1 MKKKT
6 NKTKKGTNL
15 PKFAWGGKAFS
26 YETPQETEARLAKQA
41 ILNLVDYENDP
52 TSKMLEGI
60 GGALAGTGLNMIAG
74 GIGKAGG
81 FSSLL
86 GKNGNTSKIG
96 GILDGVLGTGK
107 DNNGSGLIGNLGG
120 LLGLGT
126 NGIGGAIGYGI
137 GAGVNKI
144 GNLLETTNSEKQTNR
159 TNEELSSTLKALQSG
174 GTKKTKDLMMDDK
187 LKYLYNP
194 NWNFNLQSNNSNTI
208 LDNNNSN
215 SGIGLKTKDLMA
227 NDRYKKYYIPGLTF
241 DVGGE
246 VPIEAE
252 HGEIVQEP
260 TGEMYELDG
269 ATHEQGGIPLEV
281 PGGTEIF
288 SDRLIGADG
297 NTMAQRKKNR
307 ENRLAKIQKE
317 LNKFPDDASLKKTL
331 RRVQKQN
338 AFEEQL
344 DMQLMQQAQQAKML
358 AQQEAQ
364 LAQQQQA
371 QAGQIGQEGSPEE
384 MGLMQGLEQGF
395 DPSMMQGGG
404 EMPVEG
410 EVPQDV
416 PGEGVEEE
424 IPQEEFAVG
433 GRVSRGP
440 VLPTY
445 ALKNLND
452 IINSG
457 KNVNTALNG
466 GLPNN
471 GNPDEYLNESD
482 PDSVV
487 YTEDDHNKGYKEIK
501 EVVINVP
508 KKGKQPTSIYI
519 PKMGLSFPANNNGGN
534 VSQDYNQKFLD
545 SNISGD
551 TIPSVNLGNSESGNS
566 TNSRTNNNL
575 KFNFEHPFKGMTLG
589 DAIGMYAN
597 HKAPQELMRNTIDQ
611 YRYTPEEI
619 NHFKNYG
626 REALKTLRGQA
637 GLIDTQHDLAS
648 QNLQLS
654 RNAMNNLNNNSAR
667 GINTLRALNM
677 ASNAQTDAQQ
687 RELDMARAS
696 QMLSLGSQI
705 AQQQNAIDQ
714 MVMKGDEERANR
726 NLQNQDN
733 YFTNMAKNISTKYQS
748 LAKNAEALNEIKKR
762 NAQEKLIGRLYR
774 DFEGDKDGNIKAK
787 YYAKK
792 EDPKTEMY
800 ELDRTGKDPKK
811 PEAKTEFDTFK
822 FDREGR
828 IAPEEIKKIEETPVM
843 WKNRV
848 NPKTGK
854 AFESAQ
860 EFAEQVEFYNKNK
873 DILPPYDE
881 YLGQEIS
888 SEYKKYYNP
897 KKKNKFASLD
907 EYERFKSP
915 ESYYKD
921 KIREWRTITDAAK
934 KLGNVNPRHM
944 DTLERIINLDEAGI
958 GKSLDLSNKEDVKLL
973 QKLAGVTA
981 DGVIGKKTLAA
992 LSNLISGK

>member
-6 NKTKKGTNL
+6 KTKNNKKNANL
-15 PKFAWGGKAFS
+15 PKFAWGGTAFS
-26 YETPQETEARLAKQA
+26 YESPQETQARLAKQA

-52 TSKMLEGI
+52 TSKFLDGL
-60 GGALAGTGLNMIAG
+60 GGALAGTGLSMIAG

-81 FSSLL
+81 LSSIL
-86 GKNGNTSKIG
+86 GKNGGTSKVG
-96 GILDGVLGTGK
+96 GILDGILGTGS
-107 DNNGSGLIGNLGG
+107 DSSGGG
-120 LLGLGT
+120 LLGNISGLLGGGG
-126 NGIGGAIGYGI
+126 NGIGGAIGQGI
-137 GAGVNKI
+137 GTGVGLL
-144 GNLLETTNSEKQTNR
+144 GNVLGDGQKKQANSELKQTLN
-159 TNEELSSTLKALQSG
+159 ALQSG
-174 GTKKTKDLMMDDK
+174 GSKKTSDLMQEDRN
-187 LKYLYNP
+187 KYLYNP
-194 NWNFNLQSNNSNTI
+194 NWNFDSANSILNSTSASNP
-208 LDNNNSN
+208 
-215 SGIGLKTKDLMA
+215 GVGLKTKDLMA
-227 NDRYKKYYIPGLTF
+227 NDRYKKFYIPNLTF

-269 ATHEQGGIPLEV
+269 ATHEEGGIPLEV

-364 LAQQQQA
+364 LAQQQQQA
-371 QAGQIGQEGSPEE
+371 QAQGGEMGQEGSPEE

-416 PGEGVEEE
+416 SQEGMYEEV
-424 IPQEEFAVG
+424 PQEEFAVG
-433 GRVSRGP
+433 GRVSRPGNIP
-440 VLPTY
+440 
-445 ALKNLND
+445 
-452 IINSG
+452 
-457 KNVNTALNG
+457 
-466 GLPNN
+466 GLPAYLLKDLPGMIEQARGNTPLVDT
-471 GNPDEYLNESD
+471 GNPDD
-482 PDSVV
+482 VV
-487 YTEDDHNKGYKEIK
+487 YTAEDEAKGEKTIP
-501 EVVINVP
+501 EVVITKKNKKFTPVYVGKSQLSLTGQNNLMNSINANSLATGP
-508 KKGKQPTSIYI
+508 KENITPVAPLPGNQNTNSNSTNTS
-519 PKMGLSFPANNNGGN
+519 
-534 VSQDYNQKFLD
+534 
-545 SNISGD
+545 
-551 TIPSVNLGNSESGNS
+551 GNSE
-566 TNSRTNNNL
+566 
-575 KFNFEHPFKGMTLG
+575 FNFEHPFKGMTLG

-597 HKAPQELMRNTIDQ
+597 HKAPQELMKNTIDQ

-626 REALKTLRGQA
+626 KEALKTLRGQA

-762 NAQEKLIGRLYR
+762 NAQEKLIGRLYN
-774 DFEGDKDGNIKAK
+774 DFKGNMNGDIQAK
-787 YYAKK
+787 YHKKK
-792 EDPKTEMY
+792 EDPKTKMY

-843 WKNRV
+843 WKKRI

-860 EFAEQVEFYNKNK
+860 EFAEQVEFFNKNK
-873 DILPPYDE
+873 DILPSFNE
-881 YLGQEIS
+881 YLGQEVS

-897 KKKNKFASLD
+897 KTKNKFASLD

-934 KLGNVNPRHM
+934 KLGNVDPQHM

>member
-6 NKTKKGTNL
+6 KTKNNKKNANL
-15 PKFAWGGKAFS
+15 PKFAWGGTAFS
-26 YETPQETEARLAKQA
+26 YESPQETQARLAKQA

-52 TSKMLEGI
+52 TSKFLDGL
-60 GGALAGTGLNMIAG
+60 GGALAGTGLSMIAG

-81 FSSLL
+81 LSSIL
-86 GKNGNTSKIG
+86 GKNGGTSKVG
-96 GILDGVLGTGK
+96 GILDGILGTGS
-107 DNNGSGLIGNLGG
+107 DSSGGG
-120 LLGLGT
+120 LLGNISGLLGGGG
-126 NGIGGAIGYGI
+126 NGIGGAIGQGI
-137 GAGVNKI
+137 GTGVGLL
-144 GNLLETTNSEKQTNR
+144 GNVLGDGQKKQANSELKQTLN
-159 TNEELSSTLKALQSG
+159 ALQSG
-174 GTKKTKDLMMDDK
+174 GSKKTSDLMQEDRN
-187 LKYLYNP
+187 KYLYNP
-194 NWNFNLQSNNSNTI
+194 NWNFDSANSILNSTSASNP
-208 LDNNNSN
+208 
-215 SGIGLKTKDLMA
+215 GVGLKTKDLMA
-227 NDRYKKYYIPGLTF
+227 NDRYKKFYIPNLTF

-269 ATHEQGGIPLEV
+269 ATHEEGGIPLEV

-364 LAQQQQA
+364 LAQQQQQA
-371 QAGQIGQEGSPEE
+371 QAQGGEMGQEGSPEE

-416 PGEGVEEE
+416 SQEGMYEEV
-424 IPQEEFAVG
+424 PQEEFAVG
-433 GRVSRGP
+433 GRVSRPGNIP
-440 VLPTY
+440 
-445 ALKNLND
+445 
-452 IINSG
+452 
-457 KNVNTALNG
+457 
-466 GLPNN
+466 GLPAYLLKDLPGMIEQARGNTPLVDT
-471 GNPDEYLNESD
+471 GNPDD
-482 PDSVV
+482 VV
-487 YTEDDHNKGYKEIK
+487 YTAEDEAKGEKTIP
-501 EVVINVP
+501 EVVITKKNKKFTPVYVGKSQLSLTGQNNLMNSINANSLATGP
-508 KKGKQPTSIYI
+508 KENITPVAPLPGNQNTNSNSTNTS
-519 PKMGLSFPANNNGGN
+519 
-534 VSQDYNQKFLD
+534 
-545 SNISGD
+545 
-551 TIPSVNLGNSESGNS
+551 GNSE
-566 TNSRTNNNL
+566 
-575 KFNFEHPFKGMTLG
+575 FNFEHPFKGMTLG

-597 HKAPQELMRNTIDQ
+597 HKAPQELMKNTIDQ

-762 NAQEKLIGRLYR
+762 NAQEKLIGRLYN
-774 DFEGDKDGNIKAK
+774 DFKGNMNGDIQAK
-787 YYAKK
+787 YHKKK
-792 EDPKTEMY
+792 EDPKTKMY

-843 WKNRV
+843 WKKRI

-860 EFAEQVEFYNKNK
+860 EFAEQVEFFNKNK
-873 DILPPYDE
+873 DILPSFNE
-881 YLGQEIS
+881 YLGQEVS

-897 KKKNKFASLD
+897 KTKNKFASLD

-934 KLGNVNPRHM
+934 KLGNVDPQHM

>member
-6 NKTKKGTNL
+6 KTKNNKKNANL
-15 PKFAWGGKAFS
+15 PKFAWGGTAFS
-26 YETPQETEARLAKQA
+26 YESPQETQARLAKQA

-52 TSKMLEGI
+52 TSKFLDGL
-60 GGALAGTGLNMIAG
+60 GGALAGTGLSMIAG

-81 FSSLL
+81 LSSIL
-86 GKNGNTSKIG
+86 GKNGGTSKVG
-96 GILDGVLGTGK
+96 GILDGILGTGS
-107 DNNGSGLIGNLGG
+107 DSSGGG
-120 LLGLGT
+120 LLGNISGLLGGGG
-126 NGIGGAIGYGI
+126 NGIGGAIGQGI
-137 GAGVNKI
+137 GTGVGLL
-144 GNLLETTNSEKQTNR
+144 GNVLGDGQKKQANSELKQTFN
-159 TNEELSSTLKALQSG
+159 ALQSG
-174 GTKKTKDLMMDDK
+174 GSKKTSDLMQEDRN
-187 LKYLYNP
+187 KYLYNP
-194 NWNFNLQSNNSNTI
+194 DWKFDEANIILNATSNSNP
-208 LDNNNSN
+208 
-215 SGIGLKTKDLMA
+215 GIGLKTKDLMA
-227 NDRYKKYYIPGLTF
+227 NDRYKKFYIPNLTF

-269 ATHEQGGIPLEV
+269 ATHEEGGIPLEV

-364 LAQQQQA
+364 LAQQQQT
-371 QAGQIGQEGSPEE
+371 QAGQMGQEGSPEE
-384 MGLMQGLEQGF
+384 MGLIQGLEQGF
-395 DPSMMQGGG
+395 DPSMMQSGG
-404 EMPVEG
+404 EMPVEE

-416 PGEGVEEE
+416 PGEGMEEE
-424 IPQEEFAVG
+424 VPQEEFAVG
-433 GRVSRGP
+433 GRVNRPGGIP
-440 VLPTY
+440 
-445 ALKNLND
+445 
-452 IINSG
+452 
-457 KNVNTALNG
+457 
-466 GLPNN
+466 GLPAYLLKDLPGIIEQARANN
-471 GNPDEYLNESD
+471 PIVDSGNPDD
-482 PDSVV
+482 VV
-487 YTEDDHNKGYKEIK
+487 YTAEDEARGEKTIP
-501 EVVINVP
+501 EVVITKKNKKFTPVYVGKPQLSLTGQNNLMNSINTNSLATGP
-508 KKGKQPTSIYI
+508 KENITPVAPLPG
-519 PKMGLSFPANNNGGN
+519 
-534 VSQDYNQKFLD
+534 SQN
-545 SNISGD
+545 
-551 TIPSVNLGNSESGNS
+551 TNSNS
-566 TNSRTNNNL
+566 TNKTEESE
-575 KFNFEHPFKGMTLG
+575 FNFEHPFKGMTLG

-597 HKAPQELMRNTIDQ
+597 YKAPQELMKNTIDQ

-637 GLIDTQHDLAS
+637 GLIDTQHDSAS

-705 AQQQNAIDQ
+705 AQQQNAIDK

-762 NAQEKLIGRLYR
+762 NAQEKLIGRLYN
-774 DFEGDKDGNIKAK
+774 DFKGNMNGDIQAK
-787 YYAKK
+787 YHKKK

-828 IAPEEIKKIEETPVM
+828 IAPEDVKKIEETPVM
-843 WKNRV
+843 WKNRI

-860 EFAEQVEFYNKNK
+860 EFAEQVEFFNKNK
-873 DILPPYDE
+873 DILPSFNE
-881 YLGQEIS
+881 YLGQEVS

-897 KKKNKFASLD
+897 KTKNKFSSLD

-934 KLGNVNPRHM
+934 KLDNVDPQHM

-992 LSNLISGK
+992 LSQLLNGK

>member
-6 NKTKKGTNL
+6 KTKNNKKNANL
-15 PKFAWGGKAFS
+15 PKFAWGGTAFS
-26 YETPQETEARLAKQA
+26 YESPQETQARLAKQA

-52 TSKMLEGI
+52 TSKFLDGL
-60 GGALAGTGLNMIAG
+60 GGALAGTGLSMIAG

-81 FSSLL
+81 LSSIL
-86 GKNGNTSKIG
+86 GKNGGTSKVG
-96 GILDGVLGTGK
+96 GILDGILGTGS
-107 DNNGSGLIGNLGG
+107 DSSGGG
-120 LLGLGT
+120 LLGNISGLLGGGG
-126 NGIGGAIGYGI
+126 NGIGGAIGQGI
-137 GAGVNKI
+137 GTGVGLL
-144 GNLLETTNSEKQTNR
+144 GNVLGDGQKKQSNSELKQTLN
-159 TNEELSSTLKALQSG
+159 ALQSG
-174 GTKKTKDLMMDDK
+174 GSKKTSDLMQEDRN
-187 LKYLYNP
+187 KYLYNP
-194 NWNFNLQSNNSNTI
+194 NWNFDSANSI
-208 LDNNNSN
+208 LNSN
-215 SGIGLKTKDLMA
+215 SASNPGIGLKTKDLMA
-227 NDRYKKYYIPGLTF
+227 NDRYKKFYIPNLTF

-269 ATHEQGGIPLEV
+269 ATHEEGGIPLEV

-371 QAGQIGQEGSPEE
+371 QAQGGQIGAEGSPEE

-395 DPSMMQGGG
+395 DPSMMQSGG

-416 PGEGVEEE
+416 PGEGMEEE
-424 IPQEEFAVG
+424 MPQEEFAVG
-433 GRVSRGP
+433 GRVNRP
-440 VLPTY
+440 VGIP
-445 ALKNLND
+445 
-452 IINSG
+452 
-457 KNVNTALNG
+457 
-466 GLPNN
+466 GLPAYLLKDLPGMIEQAKGNTPLVDT
-471 GNPDEYLNESD
+471 GNPDD
-482 PDSVV
+482 VV
-487 YTEDDHNKGYKEIK
+487 YTAEDEARGEKVIP
-501 EVVINVP
+501 EVVIT
-508 KKGKQPTSIYI
+508 KKNKKFTPVYVGKPQ
-519 PKMGLSFPANNNGGN
+519 LSFTGQNNLMNSINANSLATGPKENITPVAPLPG
-534 VSQDYNQKFLD
+534 SQN
-545 SNISGD
+545 
-551 TIPSVNLGNSESGNS
+551 TNSNS
-566 TNSRTNNNL
+566 TNTSGSSE
-575 KFNFEHPFKGMTLG
+575 FNFEHPFKGMTLG

-597 HKAPQELMRNTIDQ
+597 HKAPQELMKNTIDQ

-762 NAQEKLIGRLYR
+762 NAQERLIGRLYR
-774 DFEGDKDGNIKAK
+774 DYEADMNGNIKGK
-787 YYAKK
+787 YYKKK

-811 PEAKTEFDTFK
+811 PEARTEFDTFK

-843 WKNRV
+843 WKHRI

-860 EFAEQVEFYNKNK
+860 EFAEQLEFYNKNK
-873 DILPPYDE
+873 DILPSYDE
-881 YLGQEIS
+881 YLGQEVS
-888 SEYKKYYNP
+888 TEYKKYYNP
-897 KKKNKFASLD
+897 KTKAKFASMD

-921 KIREWRTITDAAK
+921 KIREWRTISDATQ
-934 KLGNVNPRHM
+934 KLGNVDAKVM
-944 DTLERIINLDEAGI
+944 DKLEEAINLDEAGI
-958 GKSLDLSNKEDVKLL
+958 GKSLDLSNKEDIKLL

-992 LSNLISGK
+992 LSQLLNSK

>member
-6 NKTKKGTNL
+6 KTKNNKKNANL
-15 PKFAWGGKAFS
+15 PKFAWGGTAFS
-26 YETPQETEARLAKQA
+26 YESPQETQARLAKQA

-52 TSKMLEGI
+52 TSKFLDGL
-60 GGALAGTGLNMIAG
+60 GGALAGTGLSMIAG

-81 FSSLL
+81 LSSIL
-86 GKNGNTSKIG
+86 GKNGGTSKVG
-96 GILDGVLGTGK
+96 GILDGILGTGS
-107 DNNGSGLIGNLGG
+107 DSSGGG
-120 LLGLGT
+120 LLGNISGLLGGGG
-126 NGIGGAIGYGI
+126 NGIGGAIGQGI
-137 GAGVNKI
+137 GTGVGLL
-144 GNLLETTNSEKQTNR
+144 GNVLGDGQKKQANSELKQTLN
-159 TNEELSSTLKALQSG
+159 ALQSG
-174 GTKKTKDLMMDDK
+174 GSKKTSDLMQEDRN
-187 LKYLYNP
+187 KYLYNP
-194 NWNFNLQSNNSNTI
+194 NWNFDSANSILNSTSASNP
-208 LDNNNSN
+208 
-215 SGIGLKTKDLMA
+215 GIGLKTKDLMA
-227 NDRYKKYYIPGLTF
+227 NDRYKKFYIPNLTF

-269 ATHEQGGIPLEV
+269 ATHEEGGIPLEV

-371 QAGQIGQEGSPEE
+371 QAQGGEMGQEGSPEE

-416 PGEGVEEE
+416 SQEGMYEEV
-424 IPQEEFAVG
+424 PQEEFAVG
-433 GRVSRGP
+433 GRVSRPGNIP
-440 VLPTY
+440 
-445 ALKNLND
+445 
-452 IINSG
+452 
-457 KNVNTALNG
+457 
-466 GLPNN
+466 GLPAYLLKDLPGMIEQARGNTPLVDT
-471 GNPDEYLNESD
+471 GNPDD
-482 PDSVV
+482 VV
-487 YTEDDHNKGYKEIK
+487 YTAEDEAKGEKTIP
-501 EVVINVP
+501 EVVITKKNKKFTPVYVGKSQLSLTGQNNLMNSINANSLATGP
-508 KKGKQPTSIYI
+508 KENITPVAPLPGNQNTNSNSTNTS
-519 PKMGLSFPANNNGGN
+519 
-534 VSQDYNQKFLD
+534 
-545 SNISGD
+545 
-551 TIPSVNLGNSESGNS
+551 GNSE
-566 TNSRTNNNL
+566 
-575 KFNFEHPFKGMTLG
+575 FNFEHPFKGITLG

-597 HKAPQELMRNTIDQ
+597 HRAPQELMKNTIDQ

-714 MVMKGDEERANR
+714 IVMKGDEERANR

-733 YFTNMAKNISTKYQS
+733 YFSNMAKNISTKYQS

-762 NAQEKLIGRLYR
+762 SAQEKLIGRLYR
-774 DFEGDKDGNIKAK
+774 DFAADKNGNIKGK

-843 WKNRV
+843 WKHRI

-860 EFAEQVEFYNKNK
+860 EFAEQLEFFNKNK
-873 DILPPYDE
+873 DILPSYDE
-881 YLGQEIS
+881 YLGQEVS
-888 SEYKKYYNP
+888 TEYKKYYNP
-897 KKKNKFASLD
+897 KTGNKFASMD

-934 KLGNVNPRHM
+934 KLGNVDPKQM

-958 GKSLDLSNKEDVKLL
+958 GKSLDLSNKDDVKLL

>member
-6 NKTKKGTNL
+6 KTKNNKKNANL
-15 PKFAWGGKAFS
+15 PKFAWGGTAFS
-26 YETPQETEARLAKQA
+26 YESPQETQARLAKQA
-41 ILNLVDYENDP
+41 ILNLEDYENDP
-52 TSKMLEGI
+52 TSKFLDGL
-60 GGALAGTGLNMIAG
+60 GGALAGTGLGMIGG
-74 GIGKAGG
+74 GISKAGG
-81 FSSLL
+81 LSSVL
-86 GKNGNTSKIG
+86 GKNGGTSKVG
-96 GILDGVLGTGK
+96 GVLDGILGTGS
-107 DNNGSGLIGNLGG
+107 DSSGGG
-120 LLGLGT
+120 LLGSVSGLLGGGG
-126 NGIGGAIGYGI
+126 NGIGGAIGQGI
-137 GAGVNKI
+137 GAGVGLL
-144 GNLLETTNSEKQTNR
+144 GNVLGDGQKKQANSELKQTLN
-159 TNEELSSTLKALQSG
+159 ALQSG
-174 GTKKTKDLMMDDK
+174 GSKKTSDLMQEDRN
-187 LKYLYNP
+187 KYLYNP
-194 NWNFNLQSNNSNTI
+194 NWNFDPANSILNSTSASNP
-208 LDNNNSN
+208 
-215 SGIGLKTKDLMA
+215 GIGLKTKDLMA
-227 NDRYKKYYIPGLTF
+227 NDRYKKFNIPNLTF
-241 DVGGE
+241 EVGGE

-371 QAGQIGQEGSPEE
+371 QAQGGEMGAEGSPEE

-416 PGEGVEEE
+416 PQEGMEEE
-424 IPQEEFAVG
+424 IPQEEFSVG
-433 GRVSRGP
+433 GRVSRHGGIP
-440 VLPTY
+440 GPTY
-445 ALKNLND
+445 LLKNLPGMIEQARGNPPIVD
-452 IINSG
+452 
-457 KNVNTALNG
+457 T
-466 GLPNN
+466 
-471 GNPDEYLNESD
+471 GNPDDVTHN
-482 PDSVV
+482 
-487 YTEDDHNKGYKEIK
+487 EDDPSIRQNKDIE
-501 EVVINVP
+501 EVVITKKKKPGIDPVYVGKPQLSLTGLNNVLGSIKADALAKVTPVAPLP
-508 KKGKQPTSIYI
+508 K
-519 PKMGLSFPANNNGGN
+519 
-534 VSQDYNQKFLD
+534 
-545 SNISGD
+545 
-551 TIPSVNLGNSESGNS
+551 NLNTNSNS
-566 TNSRTNNNL
+566 TNTSGKS

-597 HKAPQELMRNTIDQ
+597 NKAPQELMKNTIDQ
-611 YRYTPEEI
+611 YKYTPEEI
-619 NHFKNYG
+619 NHFKNFG
-626 REALKTLRGQA
+626 REALKTLKGQT

-696 QMLSLGSQI
+696 QMLSLGSQV

-748 LAKNAEALNEIKKR
+748 LAKNAEALNEIKIR

-774 DFEGDKDGNIKAK
+774 DFEANMNGDIKGK
-787 YYAKK
+787 YYEKK

-843 WKNRV
+843 WKHRI

-860 EFAEQVEFYNKNK
+860 EFAEQLEFYNKNK
-873 DILPPYDE
+873 DILPSYDE
-881 YLGQEIS
+881 YLGQEVS
-888 SEYKKYYNP
+888 TEYKKYYNP
-897 KKKNKFASLD
+897 KTKAKFASID

-934 KLGNVNPRHM
+934 KLGNVDAKAM
-944 DTLERIINLDEAGI
+944 DRLERVINLDEAGI
-958 GKSLDLSNKEDVKLL
+958 GKSLDLSNTEDIKLL
-973 QKLAGVTA
+973 QKLVGAKD
-981 DGVIGKKTLAA
+981 DGVIGEETLAA
-992 LSNLISGK
+992 LDKLISGK

>member
-1 MKKKT
+1 MNKKT
-6 NKTKKGTNL
+6 KTKNNKKNANL
-15 PKFAWGGKAFS
+15 PKFAWGGTAFS
-26 YETPQETEARLAKQA
+26 YESPQETQARLAKQA

-52 TSKMLEGI
+52 TSKFLDGL
-60 GGALAGTGLNMIAG
+60 GGALAGTGLSMIGA

-81 FSSLL
+81 LSSIL
-86 GKNGNTSKIG
+86 GKNGGTSKVG
-96 GILDGVLGTGK
+96 GILDGILGTGS
-107 DNNGSGLIGNLGG
+107 DSSGGG
-120 LLGLGT
+120 LLGNISGLLGGGG
-126 NGIGGAIGYGI
+126 NGIGGAIGQGI
-137 GAGVNKI
+137 GTGVGLL
-144 GNLLETTNSEKQTNR
+144 GNVLGDGQKKQANSELKQTLN
-159 TNEELSSTLKALQSG
+159 ALQSG
-174 GTKKTKDLMMDDK
+174 GSKKTSDLMQEDRN
-187 LKYLYNP
+187 KYLYNP
-194 NWNFNLQSNNSNTI
+194 NWNFDSANSILNSTSASNP
-208 LDNNNSN
+208 
-215 SGIGLKTKDLMA
+215 GVGLKTKDLMA
-227 NDRYKKYYIPGLTF
+227 NDRYKKFYIPNLTF

-260 TGEMYELDG
+260 TGEMYELNG
-269 ATHEQGGIPLEV
+269 ATHEEGGIPLEV

-371 QAGQIGQEGSPEE
+371 QAQGGQMGAEDSPEE
-384 MGLMQGLEQGF
+384 IGLMQELEQGF
-395 DPSMMQGGG
+395 DPSMMQSGG

-416 PGEGVEEE
+416 PQEGLEEE

-433 GRVSRGP
+433 GRVNRPGNIP
-440 VLPTY
+440 
-445 ALKNLND
+445 
-452 IINSG
+452 
-457 KNVNTALNG
+457 
-466 GLPNN
+466 GLPAYLLKDLPGMIEQARGNTPIVDT
-471 GNPDEYLNESD
+471 GNPDDVIYN
-482 PDSVV
+482 
-487 YTEDDHNKGYKEIK
+487 EDDHNRGEKNIQEVIITKKKKPGFDPVYVGKPQLSLTGQNNLMNSINTNSLATGHKENITP
-501 EVVINVP
+501 VAPLPGSQNTNS
-508 KKGKQPTSIYI
+508 TST
-519 PKMGLSFPANNNGGN
+519 N
-534 VSQDYNQKFLD
+534 
-545 SNISGD
+545 
-551 TIPSVNLGNSESGNS
+551 TSGNS
-566 TNSRTNNNL
+566 

-597 HKAPQELMRNTIDQ
+597 HKAPQELMKNTIDQ

-733 YFTNMAKNISTKYQS
+733 YFTNMTKNISTKYQS

-787 YYAKK
+787 YYDKK
-792 EDPKTEMY
+792 EDPKTKMY

-811 PEAKTEFDTFK
+811 PETKTEFDTFK

-828 IAPEEIKKIEETPVM
+828 IAPEEIKKIEEKPVM
-843 WKNRV
+843 WKHRI

-860 EFAEQVEFYNKNK
+860 EFAEQLEFYNKNK
-873 DILPPYDE
+873 DILPSYDE
-881 YLGQEIS
+881 YLGQEVS
-888 SEYKKYYNP
+888 TEYKKYYNP
-897 KKKNKFASLD
+897 KTGKKFASMD
-907 EYERFKSP
+907 EYERFRSP

-934 KLGNVNPRHM
+934 KLGNVDPQHM

-958 GKSLDLSNKEDVKLL
+958 GRSLDLSKKDDVKLL
-973 QKLAGVTA
+973 QKLAGVTT

-992 LSNLISGK
+992 LSQLLNGK

>member
-6 NKTKKGTNL
+6 KTKNNKKNANL
-15 PKFAWGGKAFS
+15 PKFAWGGTAFS
-26 YETPQETEARLAKQA
+26 YESPQETQARLAKQA

-52 TSKMLEGI
+52 TSKFLDGL
-60 GGALAGTGLNMIAG
+60 GGALAGTGLSMIGA

-81 FSSLL
+81 LSSIL
-86 GKNGNTSKIG
+86 GKNGGTSKVG
-96 GILDGVLGTGK
+96 GILDGILGTGS
-107 DNNGSGLIGNLGG
+107 DSSGGG
-120 LLGLGT
+120 LLGSVSGLLGGGG
-126 NGIGGAIGYGI
+126 NGIGGAIGQGI
-137 GAGVNKI
+137 GAGVGLL
-144 GNLLETTNSEKQTNR
+144 GNVLGDGQKKQANSELKQTLN
-159 TNEELSSTLKALQSG
+159 ALQSG
-174 GTKKTKDLMMDDK
+174 SSKKTSDLMQEDRN
-187 LKYLYNP
+187 KYLYNP
-194 NWNFNLQSNNSNTI
+194 NWNFDSANSILNSTSASNP
-208 LDNNNSN
+208 
-215 SGIGLKTKDLMA
+215 GVGLKTKDLMA
-227 NDRYKKYYIPGLTF
+227 NDRYKKFYIPNLTF

-269 ATHEQGGIPLEV
+269 ATHEEGGIPLEV

-371 QAGQIGQEGSPEE
+371 QAQGGQMGAEGSPEK

-395 DPSMMQGGG
+395 DPSMVQGGG

-416 PGEGVEEE
+416 TGEGMEEE

-433 GRVSRGP
+433 GRVSRPGGIP
-440 VLPTY
+440 
-445 ALKNLND
+445 
-452 IINSG
+452 
-457 KNVNTALNG
+457 
-466 GLPNN
+466 GLPAYLLKDLPGMIEQARGNTPIVDT
-471 GNPDEYLNESD
+471 GNPDDVIYN
-482 PDSVV
+482 
-487 YTEDDHNKGYKEIK
+487 EDDHNRGEKNIQ
-501 EVVINVP
+501 EVVITKKKKPGFDPVYVGKPQLSLTGQNNLMNSINANSLATGP
-508 KKGKQPTSIYI
+508 KENIAPVAPLPG
-519 PKMGLSFPANNNGGN
+519 
-534 VSQDYNQKFLD
+534 SQNTN
-545 SNISGD
+545 SNF
-551 TIPSVNLGNSESGNS
+551 TNTSGNS
-566 TNSRTNNNL
+566 

-597 HKAPQELMRNTIDQ
+597 YKAPQELMKNTIDQ

-774 DFEGDKDGNIKAK
+774 DFEGDMHGNIKGK
-787 YYAKK
+787 YYSKK

-811 PEAKTEFDTFK
+811 PETKTEFDTFK

-843 WKNRV
+843 WKHRI

-860 EFAEQVEFYNKNK
+860 EFAEQLEFYNKNK
-873 DILPPYDE
+873 DILPSYDE
-881 YLGQEIS
+881 YLGQEVS
-888 SEYKKYYNP
+888 TEYKKYYNP
-897 KKKNKFASLD
+897 KTKAKFASMD

-921 KIREWRTITDAAK
+921 KIRKWRTITDAAK
-934 KLGNVNPRHM
+934 KLGNVDAKIM
-944 DTLERIINLDEAGI
+944 DKLEEVINFDEAGI

>member
-6 NKTKKGTNL
+6 KTKNNKKNANL
-15 PKFAWGGKAFS
+15 PKFAWGGTAFS
-26 YETPQETEARLAKQA
+26 YESPQETQARLAKQA

-52 TSKMLEGI
+52 TSKFLDGL
-60 GGALAGTGLNMIAG
+60 GGALAGTGLSMIAG

-81 FSSLL
+81 LSSIL
-86 GKNGNTSKIG
+86 GKNGGTSKVG
-96 GILDGVLGTGK
+96 GILDGILGTGS
-107 DNNGSGLIGNLGG
+107 DSSGGG
-120 LLGLGT
+120 LLGNISGLLGGGG
-126 NGIGGAIGYGI
+126 NGIGGAIGQGI
-137 GAGVNKI
+137 GTGVGLL
-144 GNLLETTNSEKQTNR
+144 GNVLGDGQKKQDNSELKQTLN
-159 TNEELSSTLKALQSG
+159 ALQSG
-174 GTKKTKDLMMDDK
+174 GSKKTSDLMQEDRN
-187 LKYLYNP
+187 KYLYNP
-194 NWNFNLQSNNSNTI
+194 NWNFDSANSILNSTSASNP
-208 LDNNNSN
+208 
-215 SGIGLKTKDLMA
+215 GVGLKTKDLMA
-227 NDRYKKYYIPGLTF
+227 NDRYKKFYIPNLTF

-269 ATHEQGGIPLEV
+269 ATHEEGGIPLEV

-371 QAGQIGQEGSPEE
+371 QAQGGQMGAEGSPEE

-404 EMPVEG
+404 EMPIEG

-416 PGEGVEEE
+416 PGEGMEEE
-424 IPQEEFAVG
+424 MPQEEFAVG
-433 GRVSRGP
+433 GRVNRPGNIP
-440 VLPTY
+440 
-445 ALKNLND
+445 
-452 IINSG
+452 
-457 KNVNTALNG
+457 
-466 GLPNN
+466 GLPAYLLKDLPGMIEQARSNTPLVDS
-471 GNPDEYLNESD
+471 GNPDD
-482 PDSVV
+482 VV
-487 YTEDDHNKGYKEIK
+487 YTADDEAKGVKNIQEVEIVKKRKPGTTPVYVGKPQLSLTGQNNLMNSINANSLATGPKENITP
-501 EVVINVP
+501 VAP
-508 KKGKQPTSIYI
+508 
-519 PKMGLSFPANNNGGN
+519 LSG
-534 VSQDYNQKFLD
+534 SQNTN
-545 SNISGD
+545 SNS
-551 TIPSVNLGNSESGNS
+551 TNTSGNS
-566 TNSRTNNNL
+566 

-597 HKAPQELMRNTIDQ
+597 HKAPQELMKNTIDQ

-762 NAQEKLIGRLYR
+762 NAQEKLIGRLYN
-774 DFEGDKDGNIKAK
+774 DFAADKNGNIRGK
-787 YYAKK
+787 YYDKK
-792 EDPKTEMY
+792 EDPKVDRY
-800 ELDRTGKDPKK
+800 ELDMSSKDPDA
-811 PEAKTEFDTFK
+811 PRTKTEFDTFK

-828 IAPEEIKKIEETPVM
+828 IIPEEIKKIEEKPVI
-843 WKNRV
+843 WQNRI

-860 EFAEQVEFYNKNK
+860 EFAEQLEFYNKNK
-873 DILPPYDE
+873 DILPSYDE
-881 YLGQEIS
+881 YLGQEVS
-888 SEYKKYYNP
+888 TEYKKYYNP
-897 KKKNKFASLD
+897 KTKAKFASMD

-921 KIREWRTITDAAK
+921 KIRKWRTISDATK
-934 KLGNVNPRHM
+934 KLGNVDAKVM
-944 DTLERIINLDEAGI
+944 DKLEEAINLDEAGI
-958 GKSLDLSNKEDVKLL
+958 GKSLDLSNKEDIKLL

-992 LSNLISGK
+992 LGKLISGK

>member
-6 NKTKKGTNL
+6 KTKNNKKNANL
-15 PKFAWGGKAFS
+15 PKFAWGGTAFS
-26 YETPQETEARLAKQA
+26 YESPQETQARLAKQA

-52 TSKMLEGI
+52 TSKFLDGL
-60 GGALAGTGLNMIAG
+60 GGALAGTGLSMIGA

-81 FSSLL
+81 LSSIL
-86 GKNGNTSKIG
+86 GKNGGTSKVG
-96 GILDGVLGTGK
+96 GILDGILGTGS
-107 DNNGSGLIGNLGG
+107 DSSGGG
-120 LLGLGT
+120 LLGSVSGLLGGGG
-126 NGIGGAIGYGI
+126 NGIGGAIGQGI
-137 GAGVNKI
+137 GAGVGLL
-144 GNLLETTNSEKQTNR
+144 GNVLGDGQKKQANSELKQTLN
-159 TNEELSSTLKALQSG
+159 ALQSG
-174 GTKKTKDLMMDDK
+174 GSKKTSDLMQEDRN
-187 LKYLYNP
+187 KYLYNP
-194 NWNFNLQSNNSNTI
+194 NWNFDSANSI
-208 LDNNNSN
+208 LNSN
-215 SGIGLKTKDLMA
+215 SASNPGIGLKTKDLMA
-227 NDRYKKYYIPGLTF
+227 NDRYKKFYIPNLTF

-269 ATHEQGGIPLEV
+269 ATHEEGGIPLEV

-371 QAGQIGQEGSPEE
+371 QAQGGEMGAEGSPEE

-404 EMPVEG
+404 KMPVEG

-416 PGEGVEEE
+416 SQEGMYEEV
-424 IPQEEFAVG
+424 PQEEFAVG
-433 GRVSRGP
+433 GRVSRPGNIP
-440 VLPTY
+440 
-445 ALKNLND
+445 
-452 IINSG
+452 
-457 KNVNTALNG
+457 
-466 GLPNN
+466 GLPAYLLKDLPGMIEQAKGNTTLVDT
-471 GNPDEYLNESD
+471 GNPDD
-482 PDSVV
+482 VV
-487 YTEDDHNKGYKEIK
+487 YTAEDEAEGEKTIPK
-501 EVVINVP
+501 VVITKKNKKFTPVYVGKSQLSLTGQNNLMNSINANSLATGP
-508 KKGKQPTSIYI
+508 KENIAPVAPLPGSQNTNSNSTNTS
-519 PKMGLSFPANNNGGN
+519 
-534 VSQDYNQKFLD
+534 
-545 SNISGD
+545 
-551 TIPSVNLGNSESGNS
+551 GNSE
-566 TNSRTNNNL
+566 
-575 KFNFEHPFKGMTLG
+575 FNFEHPFKGMTLG

-597 HKAPQELMRNTIDQ
+597 HKAPQELMKNTIDQ

-714 MVMKGDEERANR
+714 MVMKGDEERTNR

-762 NAQEKLIGRLYR
+762 NAQEKLIGRLYN
-774 DFEGDKDGNIKAK
+774 DFTADQNGNLKAK
-787 YYAKK
+787 NYAKK
-792 EDPKTEMY
+792 EDPKVDRY
-800 ELDRTGKDPKK
+800 EIDMSSKDPDA
-811 PEAKTEFDTFK
+811 PRTKTEFDTFK

-828 IAPEEIKKIEETPVM
+828 ITPEEIKKIEEKPVI
-843 WKNRV
+843 WQNRI

-860 EFAEQVEFYNKNK
+860 EFAEQLEFYNKNK
-873 DILPPYDE
+873 DILPSYDE
-881 YLGQEIS
+881 YLGQEVS
-888 SEYKKYYNP
+888 TEYKKYYNP
-897 KKKNKFASLD
+897 KTKAKFASMD
-907 EYERFKSP
+907 EYERFRSP

-921 KIREWRTITDAAK
+921 KIREWRTISDAAK
-934 KLGNVNPRHM
+934 KLGNVDPKHM

-958 GKSLDLSNKEDVKLL
+958 GRSLDLSKKEDVKLL
-973 QKLAGVTA
+973 QKLAGVA
-981 DGVIGKKTLAA
+981 EDGVIGKKTLAA
-992 LSNLISGK
+992 LSILLNGK

>member
-6 NKTKKGTNL
+6 KTKNNKKNANL
-15 PKFAWGGKAFS
+15 PKFAWGGTAFS
-26 YETPQETEARLAKQA
+26 YESPQETQARLAKQA

-52 TSKMLEGI
+52 TSKFLDGL
-60 GGALAGTGLNMIAG
+60 GGALAGTGLSMIAG

-81 FSSLL
+81 LSSIL
-86 GKNGNTSKIG
+86 GKNGGTSKVG
-96 GILDGVLGTGK
+96 GILDGILGTGS
-107 DNNGSGLIGNLGG
+107 DSSGGG
-120 LLGLGT
+120 LLGNISGLLGGGG
-126 NGIGGAIGYGI
+126 NGIGGAIGQGI
-137 GAGVNKI
+137 GTGVGLL
-144 GNLLETTNSEKQTNR
+144 GNVLGDGQKKQANSELKQTLN
-159 TNEELSSTLKALQSG
+159 ALQSG
-174 GTKKTKDLMMDDK
+174 GSKKTSDLMQEDRN
-187 LKYLYNP
+187 KYLYNP
-194 NWNFNLQSNNSNTI
+194 NWNFDSANSILNSTSASNP
-208 LDNNNSN
+208 
-215 SGIGLKTKDLMA
+215 GVGLKTKDLMA
-227 NDRYKKYYIPGLTF
+227 NDRYKKFYIPNLTF

-269 ATHEQGGIPLEV
+269 ATHEEGGIPLEV

-364 LAQQQQA
+364 LAQKQQA
-371 QAGQIGQEGSPEE
+371 QAQGGQMGAEGSPEE

-395 DPSMMQGGG
+395 YPSMVQGGG

-416 PGEGVEEE
+416 PGEGMEEE
-424 IPQEEFAVG
+424 MPQEEFAVG
-433 GRVSRGP
+433 GRVNRPGGIP
-440 VLPTY
+440 
-445 ALKNLND
+445 
-452 IINSG
+452 
-457 KNVNTALNG
+457 
-466 GLPNN
+466 GLPAYLLKDLPGMIEQAKGNTPLVDT
-471 GNPDEYLNESD
+471 GNPDD
-482 PDSVV
+482 VV
-487 YTEDDHNKGYKEIK
+487 YTAEDEARGEKVIP
-501 EVVINVP
+501 EVVIT
-508 KKGKQPTSIYI
+508 KKNKKFTPVYVGKPQ
-519 PKMGLSFPANNNGGN
+519 LSFTGQNNLMNSINANSLSTGPKENITPVAPLPG
-534 VSQDYNQKFLD
+534 SQNTN
-545 SNISGD
+545 SNS
-551 TIPSVNLGNSESGNS
+551 TNTSGNS
-566 TNSRTNNNL
+566 
-575 KFNFEHPFKGMTLG
+575 KFNFEYPFKGMTLG

-597 HKAPQELMRNTIDQ
+597 HKAPQELMKNTIDQ

-626 REALKTLRGQA
+626 KEALKTLRGQA

-654 RNAMNNLNNNSAR
+654 RNTMNNLNNNSAR

-762 NAQEKLIGRLYR
+762 NAQEKLIGRLYN
-774 DFEGDKDGNIKAK
+774 DFTADKNGNIKAK
-787 YYAKK
+787 NYAKK
-792 EDPKTEMY
+792 ENPKTEMY

-811 PEAKTEFDTFK
+811 PEARTEFDTFK

-828 IAPEEIKKIEETPVM
+828 IAPEEIKKIEEKPVM
-843 WKNRV
+843 WQNRI

-860 EFAEQVEFYNKNK
+860 EFAEQLEFFNKNK
-873 DILPPYDE
+873 DILPSYDE
-881 YLGQEIS
+881 YLGQEVS
-888 SEYKKYYNP
+888 TEYKKYYNP
-897 KKKNKFASLD
+897 KTKAKFASMD
-907 EYERFKSP
+907 EYERFNSP
-915 ESYYKD
+915 ESYYRD
-921 KIREWRTITDAAK
+921 KIREWRTITDVAK
-934 KLGNVNPRHM
+934 KLGNVDAKVM
-944 DTLERIINLDEAGI
+944 DKLEEVINLDEAGI
-958 GKSLDLSNKEDVKLL
+958 GRSLDLSKKEDVKLL

-992 LSNLISGK
+992 LSQLLNSK

>member
-6 NKTKKGTNL
+6 KTKNNKKNANL
-15 PKFAWGGKAFS
+15 PKFSWGGTAFS
-26 YETPQETEARLAKQA
+26 YESPQETQARLAKQA

-52 TSKMLEGI
+52 TSKFLDGL
-60 GGALAGTGLNMIAG
+60 GGALAGTGLSMIAG

-81 FSSLL
+81 LSSIL
-86 GKNGNTSKIG
+86 GKNGGTSKVG
-96 GILDGVLGTGK
+96 GILDGILGTGS
-107 DNNGSGLIGNLGG
+107 DSSGGG
-120 LLGLGT
+120 LLGNISGLLGGGG
-126 NGIGGAIGYGI
+126 NGIGGAIGQGI
-137 GAGVNKI
+137 GTGVGLL
-144 GNLLETTNSEKQTNR
+144 GNVLGDGQKKQANSELKQTLN
-159 TNEELSSTLKALQSG
+159 ALQSG
-174 GTKKTKDLMMDDK
+174 GSKKTFDLMQEDRN
-187 LKYLYNP
+187 KYLYNP
-194 NWNFNLQSNNSNTI
+194 NWNFDSANSILNSTSASNP
-208 LDNNNSN
+208 
-215 SGIGLKTKDLMA
+215 GVGLKTKDLMA
-227 NDRYKKYYIPGLTF
+227 NDRYKKFYIPNLTF

-269 ATHEQGGIPLEV
+269 ATHEEGGIPLEV

-371 QAGQIGQEGSPEE
+371 QAQGGQMGAEGSPEE

-416 PGEGVEEE
+416 SQEGMYEEV
-424 IPQEEFAVG
+424 PQEEFAVG
-433 GRVSRGP
+433 GRVSRPGNIP
-440 VLPTY
+440 
-445 ALKNLND
+445 
-452 IINSG
+452 
-457 KNVNTALNG
+457 
-466 GLPNN
+466 GLPAYLLKDLPGMIEQARGNTPLVDT
-471 GNPDEYLNESD
+471 GNPDD
-482 PDSVV
+482 VV
-487 YTEDDHNKGYKEIK
+487 YTAEDEAKGEKTIP
-501 EVVINVP
+501 EVVIT
-508 KKGKQPTSIYI
+508 KKNKKFTPVYVSKSQLSLTGQNNLMNSINANSLVTGHKENIISVAPLPGNQNTNSNSTNTS
-519 PKMGLSFPANNNGGN
+519 
-534 VSQDYNQKFLD
+534 
-545 SNISGD
+545 
-551 TIPSVNLGNSESGNS
+551 GNSE
-566 TNSRTNNNL
+566 
-575 KFNFEHPFKGMTLG
+575 FNFEHPFKGMTLG

-597 HKAPQELMRNTIDQ
+597 HKAPQELIKNTIDQ

-762 NAQEKLIGRLYR
+762 NAQEKLIGKLYN
-774 DFEGDKDGNIKAK
+774 DFAADQNGNLKAK
-787 YYAKK
+787 NYAKK
-792 EDPKTEMY
+792 EDPKVDRY
-800 ELDRTGKDPKK
+800 EVDMSSKNPDAPRT
-811 PEAKTEFDTFK
+811 KTEFDTFK

-828 IAPEEIKKIEETPVM
+828 ITPEEIKKIEEKPVI
-843 WKNRV
+843 WQNRI

-860 EFAEQVEFYNKNK
+860 EFAEQLEFYNKNK
-873 DILPPYDE
+873 DILPSYDE
-881 YLGQEIS
+881 YLGQEVS
-888 SEYKKYYNP
+888 TEYKKYYNP
-897 KKKNKFASLD
+897 KTKAKFASMD

-921 KIREWRTITDAAK
+921 KIREWRTISDATK
-934 KLGNVNPRHM
+934 KLGNVDAKVM
-944 DTLERIINLDEAGI
+944 DKLEEAINLDEAGI
-958 GKSLDLSNKEDVKLL
+958 GKSLDLSNKEDIKLL

-992 LSNLISGK
+992 LGKLISGK

>member
-6 NKTKKGTNL
+6 KTKNNKKNANL
-15 PKFAWGGKAFS
+15 PKFAWGGTAFS
-26 YETPQETEARLAKQA
+26 YESPQETQARLAKQA

-52 TSKMLEGI
+52 TSKFLDGL
-60 GGALAGTGLNMIAG
+60 GGALAGTGLSMIGA

-81 FSSLL
+81 LSSVL
-86 GKNGNTSKIG
+86 GKNGGTSKVG
-96 GILDGVLGTGK
+96 GILDGILGTGS
-107 DNNGSGLIGNLGG
+107 DSSGGG
-120 LLGLGT
+120 LLGSVSGLLGGGG
-126 NGIGGAIGYGI
+126 NGIGGAIVQGI
-137 GAGVNKI
+137 GAGVGLL
-144 GNLLETTNSEKQTNR
+144 GNVPGDGQKKQANSELKQTFN
-159 TNEELSSTLKALQSG
+159 ALQSG
-174 GTKKTKDLMMDDK
+174 GSKKTSDLMQEDRN
-187 LKYLYNP
+187 KYLYNP
-194 NWNFNLQSNNSNTI
+194 DWKFDEANIILNATSNSNP
-208 LDNNNSN
+208 
-215 SGIGLKTKDLMA
+215 GIGLKTKDLMA
-227 NDRYKKYYIPGLTF
+227 NDRYKKFYIPNLTF

-364 LAQQQQA
+364 LAQQQQQA
-371 QAGQIGQEGSPEE
+371 QAQGGEMGAEGSPEE

-416 PGEGVEEE
+416 HVEGMKEE

-433 GRVSRGP
+433 GRVNRPGGIP
-440 VLPTY
+440 
-445 ALKNLND
+445 
-452 IINSG
+452 
-457 KNVNTALNG
+457 
-466 GLPNN
+466 GLPAYLLKDLPVMIEQARANTPIVDT
-471 GNPDEYLNESD
+471 GNTDD
-482 PDSVV
+482 VV
-487 YTEDDHNKGYKEIK
+487 YNEDDHNRGEKTIQ
-501 EVVINVP
+501 EVVITKKKKPGFDPVYVGKPQLSLEGQNNLMNSINANSLVTGP
-508 KKGKQPTSIYI
+508 KENITPVAPLPG
-519 PKMGLSFPANNNGGN
+519 
-534 VSQDYNQKFLD
+534 SQN
-545 SNISGD
+545 
-551 TIPSVNLGNSESGNS
+551 TNS
-566 TNSRTNNNL
+566 TSTNTSG
-575 KFNFEHPFKGMTLG
+575 KSGFNFEHPFKGMTLG

-597 HKAPQELMRNTIDQ
+597 HKAPQELMKNTIDQ

-654 RNAMNNLNNNSAR
+654 KNAMNNLNNNSAR

-800 ELDRTGKDPKK
+800 ELDRTSKDPKK

-843 WKNRV
+843 WKHRI

-860 EFAEQVEFYNKNK
+860 EFAEELEFYNKNK
-873 DILPPYDE
+873 DILPSYDE
-881 YLGQEIS
+881 YLGQEVS
-888 SEYKKYYNP
+888 TEYKKYYNP
-897 KKKNKFASLD
+897 KTKAKFASMD

-921 KIREWRTITDAAK
+921 KIREWRTITDVAK
-934 KLGNVNPRHM
+934 KLGNVDAKVM
-944 DTLERIINLDEAGI
+944 DKLEEAINLDEAGI
-958 GKSLDLSNKEDVKLL
+958 NKSLDLSNKEDVKLL
-973 QKLAGVTA
+973 QKLAGVSA

-992 LSNLISGK
+992 LSQLLNGK

>member
-6 NKTKKGTNL
+6 KTKNNKKNANL
-15 PKFAWGGKAFS
+15 PKFAWGGTAFS
-26 YETPQETEARLAKQA
+26 YESPQETQARLAKQA

-52 TSKMLEGI
+52 TSKFLDGL
-60 GGALAGTGLNMIAG
+60 GGALAGTGLSMITG

-81 FSSLL
+81 LSSIL
-86 GKNGNTSKIG
+86 GKNGGTSKVG
-96 GILDGVLGTGK
+96 GILDGILGTGS
-107 DNNGSGLIGNLGG
+107 DSSGGG
-120 LLGLGT
+120 LLGSVSGLLGGGG
-126 NGIGGAIGYGI
+126 NGIGGAIGQGI
-137 GAGVNKI
+137 GAGVGLL
-144 GNLLETTNSEKQTNR
+144 GNVLGDGQKKQANSELKQTLN
-159 TNEELSSTLKALQSG
+159 ALQSG
-174 GTKKTKDLMMDDK
+174 GSKKTSDLMQEDRN
-187 LKYLYNP
+187 KYLYNP
-194 NWNFNLQSNNSNTI
+194 NWNFDSANSILNSTSASNP
-208 LDNNNSN
+208 
-215 SGIGLKTKDLMA
+215 GIGLKTKDLMA
-227 NDRYKKYYIPGLTF
+227 NDRYKKFYIPNLTF

-269 ATHEQGGIPLEV
+269 ATHEEGGIPLEV

-371 QAGQIGQEGSPEE
+371 QAQGGEMGAEGSPEE

-416 PGEGVEEE
+416 PGEGIEEG

-433 GRVSRGP
+433 GRVSRPGGIP
-440 VLPTY
+440 
-445 ALKNLND
+445 
-452 IINSG
+452 
-457 KNVNTALNG
+457 
-466 GLPNN
+466 GLPAYLLKDLPGMIEQARGNTPIVDT
-471 GNPDEYLNESD
+471 GNPDDVIYNK
-482 PDSVV
+482 
-487 YTEDDHNKGYKEIK
+487 DDHNRGEKNIQ
-501 EVVINVP
+501 EVVITKKKKPGFDPVYVGKPQLSLTGQNNLMNSINTNSLATGP
-508 KKGKQPTSIYI
+508 KENITPVAPLPGSQNTNSTST
-519 PKMGLSFPANNNGGN
+519 N
-534 VSQDYNQKFLD
+534 
-545 SNISGD
+545 
-551 TIPSVNLGNSESGNS
+551 TSGNS
-566 TNSRTNNNL
+566 

-597 HKAPQELMRNTIDQ
+597 HKASQELMKNTIDQ

-626 REALKTLRGQA
+626 REALKTLRGQV

-774 DFEGDKDGNIKAK
+774 DFEGDMNGNIKGK

-792 EDPKTEMY
+792 EDPKTKMY

-843 WKNRV
+843 WKHRI

-860 EFAEQVEFYNKNK
+860 EFAEQLEFYNKNK
-873 DILPPYDE
+873 DILPSYNE
-881 YLGQEIS
+881 YLGQEVS
-888 SEYKKYYNP
+888 TEYKKYYNP
-897 KKKNKFASLD
+897 KTGNKFASMD

-934 KLGNVNPRHM
+934 KLGNVDPKHM

>member
-6 NKTKKGTNL
+6 KTKNNKKNANL
-15 PKFAWGGKAFS
+15 PKFAWGGTAFS
-26 YETPQETEARLAKQA
+26 YESPQETQARLAKQA

-52 TSKMLEGI
+52 TSKFLDGL
-60 GGALAGTGLNMIAG
+60 GGALAGTGLSMIAG

-81 FSSLL
+81 LSSIL
-86 GKNGNTSKIG
+86 GKNGGTSKVG
-96 GILDGVLGTGK
+96 GILDGILGTGS
-107 DNNGSGLIGNLGG
+107 DSSSGDLLGNISG
-120 LLGLGT
+120 LLGGGG
-126 NGIGGAIGYGI
+126 NGIGGAIGQGI
-137 GAGVNKI
+137 GTGVGLL
-144 GNLLETTNSEKQTNR
+144 GNVLGDGQKKQANSELKQTLN
-159 TNEELSSTLKALQSG
+159 ALQSG
-174 GTKKTKDLMMDDK
+174 GSKKTSDLMQEDRN
-187 LKYLYNP
+187 KYLYNP
-194 NWNFNLQSNNSNTI
+194 NWNFDSANSILNSTSASNP
-208 LDNNNSN
+208 
-215 SGIGLKTKDLMA
+215 GVGLKTKDLMA
-227 NDRYKKYYIPGLTF
+227 NDRYKKFYIPNLTF

-371 QAGQIGQEGSPEE
+371 QAQGGQMGAEGSPEE

-395 DPSMMQGGG
+395 YPSMMQSGD
-404 EMPVEG
+404 EMTVKG

-416 PGEGVEEE
+416 PGEGMDEE

-433 GRVSRGP
+433 GRVSRPGGIP
-440 VLPTY
+440 
-445 ALKNLND
+445 
-452 IINSG
+452 
-457 KNVNTALNG
+457 
-466 GLPNN
+466 GLPAYLLKDLPGMIEQARTNTPIVDT
-471 GNPDEYLNESD
+471 GNPDD
-482 PDSVV
+482 VV
-487 YTEDDHNKGYKEIK
+487 YTAEDEAGGEKVIP
-501 EVVINVP
+501 EVVITKKNKKFTPVYVGKPQLSLTGQNNLMNSINANSLATGP
-508 KKGKQPTSIYI
+508 KENIAPVALLPGSQNTNSTST
-519 PKMGLSFPANNNGGN
+519 N
-534 VSQDYNQKFLD
+534 
-545 SNISGD
+545 
-551 TIPSVNLGNSESGNS
+551 TSGNS
-566 TNSRTNNNL
+566 

-597 HKAPQELMRNTIDQ
+597 HKAPQELMKNTIDQ

-774 DFEGDKDGNIKAK
+774 DFEGDMNGNIKAK
-787 YYAKK
+787 NYAKK

-800 ELDRTGKDPKK
+800 KLDRTGKDPKK
-811 PEAKTEFDTFK
+811 PEARTEFDTFK

-828 IAPEEIKKIEETPVM
+828 IAPEEIKKIEEKPVM
-843 WKNRV
+843 WQNRI

-860 EFAEQVEFYNKNK
+860 EFAEQLEFFNKNK
-873 DILPPYDE
+873 DILPSYDE
-881 YLGQEIS
+881 YLGQEVS
-888 SEYKKYYNP
+888 TEYKKYYNP
-897 KKKNKFASLD
+897 KTKAKFASID

-934 KLGNVNPRHM
+934 KLGNVNAKVM
-944 DTLERIINLDEAGI
+944 NKLEEVINLDETGI

-992 LSNLISGK
+992 LSQLLNSK

>member
-6 NKTKKGTNL
+6 KTKNNKKNANL
-15 PKFAWGGKAFS
+15 PKFAWGGTAFS
-26 YETPQETEARLAKQA
+26 YESPQETQARLAKQA

-52 TSKMLEGI
+52 KSKFLDGL
-60 GGALAGTGLNMIAG
+60 GGALAGTGLSMIAG

-81 FSSLL
+81 LSSIL
-86 GKNGNTSKIG
+86 GKNGGTSKVG
-96 GILDGVLGTGK
+96 GILDGILGTGS
-107 DNNGSGLIGNLGG
+107 DSSGGDLLGNISG
-120 LLGLGT
+120 LLGGGG
-126 NGIGGAIGYGI
+126 NGIGGAIGQGI
-137 GAGVNKI
+137 GAGVGLL
-144 GNLLETTNSEKQTNR
+144 GNVLGDGQKKQANSELKQTLN
-159 TNEELSSTLKALQSG
+159 ALQSG
-174 GTKKTKDLMMDDK
+174 GSKKTSDLMQEDRN
-187 LKYLYNP
+187 KYLYNP
-194 NWNFNLQSNNSNTI
+194 NWNFDSANNILNSTSTSNP
-208 LDNNNSN
+208 
-215 SGIGLKTKDLMA
+215 GVGLKTKDLMA
-227 NDRYKKYYIPGLTF
+227 NDRYKKFYIPNLTF

-269 ATHEQGGIPLEV
+269 ATHEEGGIPLEV

-364 LAQQQQA
+364 LAQHQQA
-371 QAGQIGQEGSPEE
+371 QAQGGEMGQEGSPEE

-395 DPSMMQGGG
+395 DPSMMQGGS

-416 PGEGVEEE
+416 PGEGMEEE

-433 GRVSRGP
+433 GRVSRPGDIP
-440 VLPTY
+440 GLPAY
-445 ALKNLND
+445 LLKDLPGMIEQAKGNTPL
-452 IINSG
+452 
-457 KNVNTALNG
+457 VNT
-466 GLPNN
+466 
-471 GNPDEYLNESD
+471 GNPDD
-482 PDSVV
+482 VV
-487 YTEDDHNKGYKEIK
+487 YTAEDEARGEKVIPEVIITKKNKKFTPVYVGKPQLSLTGQNNLMNSINANSLATGPKENIAP
-501 EVVINVP
+501 VAP
-508 KKGKQPTSIYI
+508 LPG
-519 PKMGLSFPANNNGGN
+519 
-534 VSQDYNQKFLD
+534 SQNTN
-545 SNISGD
+545 SNS
-551 TIPSVNLGNSESGNS
+551 TNTNGNSE
-566 TNSRTNNNL
+566 
-575 KFNFEHPFKGMTLG
+575 FNFEHPFKGMTLG

-597 HKAPQELMRNTIDQ
+597 HKAPQELMKNTIDQ

-828 IAPEEIKKIEETPVM
+828 IAPEEIKKIKETPVM

-873 DILPPYDE
+873 DILPSYDE
-881 YLGQEIS
+881 YLGQEVS

-897 KKKNKFASLD
+897 KTGNKFASLD
-907 EYERFKSP
+907 EYERFRSP

-934 KLGNVNPRHM
+934 KLGNVDAKVM
-944 DTLERIINLDEAGI
+944 DRLERIINIDEAGI

-992 LSNLISGK
+992 LGKLISGK

>member
-6 NKTKKGTNL
+6 KTKNNKKNANL
-15 PKFAWGGKAFS
+15 PKFAWGGTAFS
-26 YETPQETEARLAKQA
+26 YESPQETQARLAKQA

-52 TSKMLEGI
+52 TSKFLDGL
-60 GGALAGTGLNMIAG
+60 GGALAGTGLSMIAG

-81 FSSLL
+81 LSSIL
-86 GKNGNTSKIG
+86 GKNGGTSKVG
-96 GILDGVLGTGK
+96 GILDGILGTGS
-107 DNNGSGLIGNLGG
+107 DSSGGG
-120 LLGLGT
+120 LLGNISGLLGGGG
-126 NGIGGAIGYGI
+126 NGIGGAIGQGI
-137 GAGVNKI
+137 GAGVGLL
-144 GNLLETTNSEKQTNR
+144 GNVLGDGQKKQANSELKQTLN
-159 TNEELSSTLKALQSG
+159 ALQSG
-174 GTKKTKDLMMDDK
+174 GSKKTSDLMQEDRN
-187 LKYLYNP
+187 KYLYNP
-194 NWNFNLQSNNSNTI
+194 NWNFDSANSILNSTSASNP
-208 LDNNNSN
+208 
-215 SGIGLKTKDLMA
+215 GIGLKTKDLMA
-227 NDRYKKYYIPGLTF
+227 NDRYKKFYIPNLTF

-269 ATHEQGGIPLEV
+269 ATHEEGGIPLEV

-371 QAGQIGQEGSPEE
+371 QAQGGQMGAEGSPEE

-416 PGEGVEEE
+416 HGEGMEEE

-433 GRVSRGP
+433 GRVSRPGNIP
-440 VLPTY
+440 
-445 ALKNLND
+445 
-452 IINSG
+452 
-457 KNVNTALNG
+457 
-466 GLPNN
+466 GLPAYLLKDLPGMIEQARGNTPLVDT
-471 GNPDEYLNESD
+471 GNPDD
-482 PDSVV
+482 VV
-487 YTEDDHNKGYKEIK
+487 YTAEDEAKGEKTIP
-501 EVVINVP
+501 EVVITKKNKKFTPVYVGKPQLSLTGQNNLMNSINTNSLTTGP
-508 KKGKQPTSIYI
+508 KENITPVAPLPG
-519 PKMGLSFPANNNGGN
+519 
-534 VSQDYNQKFLD
+534 SQNTNF
-545 SNISGD
+545 
-551 TIPSVNLGNSESGNS
+551 NSTNTSGNS
-566 TNSRTNNNL
+566 

-597 HKAPQELMRNTIDQ
+597 HKAPQELMKNTIDQ

-626 REALKTLRGQA
+626 REALKTLRGQV

-811 PEAKTEFDTFK
+811 PEVKTEFDTFK

-828 IAPEEIKKIEETPVM
+828 IAPEEIKKIEEKPVM
-843 WKNRV
+843 WKNRI
-848 NPKTGK
+848 NLKTGK

-860 EFAEQVEFYNKNK
+860 EFAEQLEFFNKNK
-873 DILPPYDE
+873 DILPSYDE
-881 YLGQEIS
+881 YLGQEVS

-897 KKKNKFASLD
+897 KTGNKFASLD
-907 EYERFKSP
+907 EYERFRSP

-934 KLGNVNPRHM
+934 KLGNVDPQHM
-944 DTLERIINLDEAGI
+944 DILERIINLDEAGI
-958 GKSLDLSNKEDVKLL
+958 GRSLDLSKKDDVKLL
-973 QKLAGVTA
+973 QKLAGVTT

-992 LSNLISGK
+992 LSQLLNGK

>member
-1 MKKKT
+1 
-6 NKTKKGTNL
+6 
-15 PKFAWGGKAFS
+15 
-26 YETPQETEARLAKQA
+26 
-41 ILNLVDYENDP
+41 
-52 TSKMLEGI
+52 
-60 GGALAGTGLNMIAG
+60 
-74 GIGKAGG
+74 
-81 FSSLL
+81 
-86 GKNGNTSKIG
+86 
-96 GILDGVLGTGK
+96 
-107 DNNGSGLIGNLGG
+107 
-120 LLGLGT
+120 
-126 NGIGGAIGYGI
+126 
-137 GAGVNKI
+137 
-144 GNLLETTNSEKQTNR
+144 
-159 TNEELSSTLKALQSG
+159 
-174 GTKKTKDLMMDDK
+174 
-187 LKYLYNP
+187 
-194 NWNFNLQSNNSNTI
+194 
-208 LDNNNSN
+208 
-215 SGIGLKTKDLMA
+215 
-227 NDRYKKYYIPGLTF
+227 
-241 DVGGE
+241 
-246 VPIEAE
+246 
-252 HGEIVQEP
+252 
-260 TGEMYELDG
+260 
-269 ATHEQGGIPLEV
+269 
-281 PGGTEIF
+281 
-288 SDRLIGADG
+288 
-297 NTMAQRKKNR
+297 MAQRKKNR

-371 QAGQIGQEGSPEE
+371 QAQGGQMGAEGSPEE
-384 MGLMQGLEQGF
+384 IGLMQGLEQGF
-395 DPSMMQGGG
+395 DPSMMQSGG

-416 PGEGVEEE
+416 PQEGLEEE

-433 GRVSRGP
+433 GRVNRPGNIP
-440 VLPTY
+440 
-445 ALKNLND
+445 
-452 IINSG
+452 
-457 KNVNTALNG
+457 
-466 GLPNN
+466 GLPAYLLKDLPGMIEQARGNTPIVDT
-471 GNPDEYLNESD
+471 GNPDDVIYN
-482 PDSVV
+482 
-487 YTEDDHNKGYKEIK
+487 EDDHNRGEKNIQ
-501 EVVINVP
+501 EVVITKKKKPGFDPVYVGKPQLSLTGQNNLMNSINTNSLATGP
-508 KKGKQPTSIYI
+508 KENITPVAPLPGSQNTNSTST
-519 PKMGLSFPANNNGGN
+519 N
-534 VSQDYNQKFLD
+534 
-545 SNISGD
+545 
-551 TIPSVNLGNSESGNS
+551 TSGNS
-566 TNSRTNNNL
+566 

-597 HKAPQELMRNTIDQ
+597 HKAPQELMKNTIDQ

-626 REALKTLRGQA
+626 REALKTLRGQV

-762 NAQEKLIGRLYR
+762 NAQEKLIGRLYN
-774 DFEGDKDGNIKAK
+774 DFTADQNGNLKAK
-787 YYAKK
+787 NYAKK
-792 EDPKTEMY
+792 EDPKVDRY
-800 ELDRTGKDPKK
+800 EVDMSSKDPDA
-811 PEAKTEFDTFK
+811 PRAKTEFDTFK

-843 WKNRV
+843 WKNRI

-860 EFAEQVEFYNKNK
+860 EFAEQLEFFNKNK
-873 DILPPYDE
+873 DILPSFNE
-881 YLGQEIS
+881 YLGQEVS
-888 SEYKKYYNP
+888 TEYKKYYNP
-897 KKKNKFASLD
+897 KTKAKFASMD
-907 EYERFKSP
+907 EYERFRSP

-934 KLGNVNPRHM
+934 KLGNVDAKIM
-944 DTLERIINLDEAGI
+944 DKLEEAINLDEAGI
-958 GKSLDLSNKEDVKLL
+958 GKSLDLSNKEDIKLL

-992 LSNLISGK
+992 LGKLISGK

>member
-6 NKTKKGTNL
+6 KTKNNKKNANL
-15 PKFAWGGKAFS
+15 PKFAWGGTAFS
-26 YETPQETEARLAKQA
+26 YESPQETQARLAKQA

-52 TSKMLEGI
+52 TSKFLDGL
-60 GGALAGTGLNMIAG
+60 GGALAGTGLSMIAG

-81 FSSLL
+81 LSSIL
-86 GKNGNTSKIG
+86 GKNGGTSKVG
-96 GILDGVLGTGK
+96 GILDGILGTGS
-107 DNNGSGLIGNLGG
+107 DSSGGG
-120 LLGLGT
+120 LLGNISGLLGGGG
-126 NGIGGAIGYGI
+126 NGIGGAIGQGI
-137 GAGVNKI
+137 GTGVGLL
-144 GNLLETTNSEKQTNR
+144 GNVLGDGQKKQANSELKQTLN
-159 TNEELSSTLKALQSG
+159 ALQSG
-174 GTKKTKDLMMDDK
+174 GSKKTSDLMQEDRN
-187 LKYLYNP
+187 KYLYNP
-194 NWNFNLQSNNSNTI
+194 NWNFDSANSILNSTSASNP
-208 LDNNNSN
+208 
-215 SGIGLKTKDLMA
+215 GVGLKTKDLMA
-227 NDRYKKYYIPGLTF
+227 NDRYKKFYIPNLTF

-269 ATHEQGGIPLEV
+269 ATHEEGGIPLEV

-371 QAGQIGQEGSPEE
+371 QAQGGQMGVEGSPEE

-395 DPSMMQGGG
+395 DPSMMQGGS

-416 PGEGVEEE
+416 PGEGMEEE
-424 IPQEEFAVG
+424 IHQEEFAVG
-433 GRVSRGP
+433 GRVSRPGGIP
-440 VLPTY
+440 
-445 ALKNLND
+445 
-452 IINSG
+452 
-457 KNVNTALNG
+457 
-466 GLPNN
+466 GLPAYLLKDLPGMIEQARSNTPLVDS
-471 GNPDEYLNESD
+471 GNPDD
-482 PDSVV
+482 VV
-487 YTEDDHNKGYKEIK
+487 YTAEDEARGVKNIQELEIIKKRKPGTTPVYVGKPQLSLTGQNNLMNSINANSLATGPKENITP
-501 EVVINVP
+501 ISP
-508 KKGKQPTSIYI
+508 LPG
-519 PKMGLSFPANNNGGN
+519 
-534 VSQDYNQKFLD
+534 SQN
-545 SNISGD
+545 
-551 TIPSVNLGNSESGNS
+551 TNSNS
-566 TNSRTNNNL
+566 TNTSGSSG
-575 KFNFEHPFKGMTLG
+575 FNFEHPLKGMTLG

-597 HKAPQELMRNTIDQ
+597 HKAPQELMKNTIDQ

-705 AQQQNAIDQ
+705 AQQQNAINQ

-762 NAQEKLIGRLYR
+762 NAQEKLIGRLYN
-774 DFEGDKDGNIKAK
+774 DFAADQNGNLKAK
-787 YYAKK
+787 NYAKK
-792 EDPKTEMY
+792 EDPKVDRY
-800 ELDRTGKDPKK
+800 ELDMSSKDPDA
-811 PEAKTEFDTFK
+811 PRTKTEFDTFK

-828 IAPEEIKKIEETPVM
+828 ITPEEIKKIEEKPVI
-843 WKNRV
+843 WQNRI

-860 EFAEQVEFYNKNK
+860 EFAEQLEFYNKNK
-873 DILPPYDE
+873 DILPSYDE
-881 YLGQEIS
+881 YLGQEVS
-888 SEYKKYYNP
+888 TEYKKYYNP
-897 KKKNKFASLD
+897 KTKAKFASMD

-921 KIREWRTITDAAK
+921 KIRKWRTISDATK
-934 KLGNVNPRHM
+934 KLGNVDAKVM
-944 DTLERIINLDEAGI
+944 DKLEEAINLDEAGI
-958 GKSLDLSNKEDVKLL
+958 GKSLDLSNKEDIKLL

-992 LSNLISGK
+992 LGKLISGK

>member
-6 NKTKKGTNL
+6 KTKNNKKNANI
-15 PKFAWGGKAFS
+15 PKFAWGGTAFS
-26 YETPQETEARLAKQA
+26 YESPQETQARLAKQA

-52 TSKMLEGI
+52 TSKFLDGL
-60 GGALAGTGLNMIAG
+60 GGALAGTGLSMIAG

-81 FSSLL
+81 LSSIL
-86 GKNGNTSKIG
+86 GKNGGTSKVG
-96 GILDGVLGTGK
+96 GILDGILGTGS
-107 DNNGSGLIGNLGG
+107 DSSGGG
-120 LLGLGT
+120 LLGNISGLLGGGG
-126 NGIGGAIGYGI
+126 NGIGGAIGQGI
-137 GAGVNKI
+137 GTGVGLL
-144 GNLLETTNSEKQTNR
+144 GNVLGDGQKKQANSELKQTLN
-159 TNEELSSTLKALQSG
+159 ALQSG
-174 GTKKTKDLMMDDK
+174 GSKKTSDLMQEDRN
-187 LKYLYNP
+187 KYLYNP
-194 NWNFNLQSNNSNTI
+194 NWNFDSANSILNSTSASNP
-208 LDNNNSN
+208 
-215 SGIGLKTKDLMA
+215 GVGLKTKDLMA
-227 NDRYKKYYIPGLTF
+227 NDRYKKFYIPNLTF

-269 ATHEQGGIPLEV
+269 ATHEEGGIPLEV
-281 PGGTEIF
+281 PSGTEIF

-371 QAGQIGQEGSPEE
+371 QAQGGEMGQEGSPEE

-416 PGEGVEEE
+416 SQEGMYEEV
-424 IPQEEFAVG
+424 PQEEFAVG
-433 GRVSRGP
+433 GRVSRPGNIP
-440 VLPTY
+440 GLPTY
-445 ALKNLND
+445 LLKDLPGM
-452 IINSG
+452 IEQASG
-457 KNVNTALNG
+457 NTPLVNT
-466 GLPNN
+466 
-471 GNPDEYLNESD
+471 GNPDD
-482 PDSVV
+482 VV
-487 YTEDDHNKGYKEIK
+487 YTAEDEAKGEKTIP
-501 EVVINVP
+501 EVVITKKNKKFTPVYVGKSQLSLTGQNNLMNSINANSLATGP
-508 KKGKQPTSIYI
+508 KENITPVAPLPGSQNTNYNSTNTS
-519 PKMGLSFPANNNGGN
+519 
-534 VSQDYNQKFLD
+534 
-545 SNISGD
+545 
-551 TIPSVNLGNSESGNS
+551 GNSE
-566 TNSRTNNNL
+566 
-575 KFNFEHPFKGMTLG
+575 FNFEHPFKGMTLG

-597 HKAPQELMRNTIDQ
+597 HKAPQELMKNTIDQ

-714 MVMKGDEERANR
+714 MVMKGDEGRANR

-762 NAQEKLIGRLYR
+762 NAQEKLIGRLYN
-774 DFEGDKDGNIKAK
+774 DFAADQNGNLKAK
-787 YYAKK
+787 NYAKK
-792 EDPKTEMY
+792 EDPKVDRY
-800 ELDRTGKDPKK
+800 ELDMSSKDPDA
-811 PEAKTEFDTFK
+811 PRTKTEFDTFK

-828 IAPEEIKKIEETPVM
+828 ITPEEIKKIEEKPVI
-843 WKNRV
+843 WQNRI

-860 EFAEQVEFYNKNK
+860 EFAEQLEFYNKNK
-873 DILPPYDE
+873 DILPSYDE
-881 YLGQEIS
+881 YLGQEVS
-888 SEYKKYYNP
+888 TEYKKYYNP
-897 KKKNKFASLD
+897 KTKAKFASMN

-921 KIREWRTITDAAK
+921 KIRKWRTISDATK
-934 KLGNVNPRHM
+934 KLGNVDVKVM
-944 DTLERIINLDEAGI
+944 DKLEEAINLDEAGI
-958 GKSLDLSNKEDVKLL
+958 GKSLDLSNKEDIKLL

-992 LSNLISGK
+992 LGKLISGK

>member
-6 NKTKKGTNL
+6 KTKNNKKNANL
-15 PKFAWGGKAFS
+15 PKFAWGGTAFS
-26 YETPQETEARLAKQA
+26 YESPQETQARLAKQA

-52 TSKMLEGI
+52 TSKFLDGL
-60 GGALAGTGLNMIAG
+60 GGALAGTGLSMIGA

-81 FSSLL
+81 LSSIL
-86 GKNGNTSKIG
+86 GKNGGTSKVG
-96 GILDGVLGTGK
+96 GILDGILGTGS
-107 DNNGSGLIGNLGG
+107 DSSGGG
-120 LLGLGT
+120 LLGNISGLLGGGS
-126 NGIGGAIGYGI
+126 NGIGGAIGQGI
-137 GAGVNKI
+137 GTGVGLL
-144 GNLLETTNSEKQTNR
+144 GNVLGDGQKKQANSELKQTLN
-159 TNEELSSTLKALQSG
+159 ALQSG
-174 GTKKTKDLMMDDK
+174 GSKKTSDLMHEDRNK
-187 LKYLYNP
+187 FLYNP
-194 NWNFNLQSNNSNTI
+194 NWNFDYANSILNSTSASNP
-208 LDNNNSN
+208 
-215 SGIGLKTKDLMA
+215 GVGLKTKDLMA
-227 NDRYKKYYIPGLTF
+227 NDRYKKFYIPNLTF

-269 ATHEQGGIPLEV
+269 ATHEEGGIPLEV

-331 RRVQKQN
+331 RRIQKQN

-371 QAGQIGQEGSPEE
+371 QAQGGQMGAEVSPEE

-395 DPSMMQGGG
+395 DSSMMQGGG

-416 PGEGVEEE
+416 PGKGMEEE
-424 IPQEEFAVG
+424 VPQEEFAVG
-433 GRVSRGP
+433 GRVSRPGGIP
-440 VLPTY
+440 GLPTY
-445 ALKNLND
+445 LLKDLPGM
-452 IINSG
+452 IEQARG
-457 KNVNTALNG
+457 NTPLVDS
-466 GLPNN
+466 
-471 GNPDEYLNESD
+471 GNPDD
-482 PDSVV
+482 VV
-487 YTEDDHNKGYKEIK
+487 YTAEYEARGEKVIP
-501 EVVINVP
+501 EVVIT
-508 KKGKQPTSIYI
+508 KKNKKFTPVYVGKPQ
-519 PKMGLSFPANNNGGN
+519 LSFTGQNNLMNSINANSLATGPKENITPVAPLPG
-534 VSQDYNQKFLD
+534 SQNTNFN
-545 SNISGD
+545 STNTS
-551 TIPSVNLGNSESGNS
+551 GNSE
-566 TNSRTNNNL
+566 
-575 KFNFEHPFKGMTLG
+575 FNFEHPFKGMTLG

-597 HKAPQELMRNTIDQ
+597 HKAPQELMKNTIDQ

-762 NAQEKLIGRLYR
+762 NAQEKLIGRLYN
-774 DFEGDKDGNIKAK
+774 DFAADQNGNLKAK
-787 YYAKK
+787 NYAKK
-792 EDPKTEMY
+792 EDPKVDRY
-800 ELDRTGKDPKK
+800 KLDMSSKDPDA
-811 PEAKTEFDTFK
+811 PRTKTEFDTFK

-828 IAPEEIKKIEETPVM
+828 ITPEEIKKIEEKPVI
-843 WKNRV
+843 WQNRI

-860 EFAEQVEFYNKNK
+860 EFAEQLEFYNKNK
-873 DILPPYDE
+873 DILPSYDE
-881 YLGQEIS
+881 YLGQEVS
-888 SEYKKYYNP
+888 TEYKKYYNP
-897 KKKNKFASLD
+897 KTKAKFASMD

-921 KIREWRTITDAAK
+921 KIREWRTISDATK
-934 KLGNVNPRHM
+934 KLGNVNAKVM
-944 DTLERIINLDEAGI
+944 DKLEEAINLDEAGI
-958 GKSLDLSNKEDVKLL
+958 GKSLDLSNKKDIKLL

-992 LSNLISGK
+992 LGKLISGK

>member
-6 NKTKKGTNL
+6 KTKNNKKNANL
-15 PKFAWGGKAFS
+15 PKFAWGGTAFS
-26 YETPQETEARLAKQA
+26 YESPQETQARLAKQA

-52 TSKMLEGI
+52 TSKFLDGL
-60 GGALAGTGLNMIAG
+60 GGALAGTGLSMIAG

-81 FSSLL
+81 LSSIL
-86 GKNGNTSKIG
+86 GKNGGTSKVG
-96 GILDGVLGTGK
+96 GILDGILGTGS
-107 DNNGSGLIGNLGG
+107 DSSGGG
-120 LLGLGT
+120 LLGSVSGLLGGGG
-126 NGIGGAIGYGI
+126 NGIGGAIGQGI
-137 GAGVNKI
+137 GAGAGLL
-144 GNLLETTNSEKQTNR
+144 GNVLGDGQKKQVNSELKQTLN
-159 TNEELSSTLKALQSG
+159 ALQSG
-174 GTKKTKDLMMDDK
+174 GSKKTSDLMQEDRN
-187 LKYLYNP
+187 KYLYNP
-194 NWNFNLQSNNSNTI
+194 NWNFDSANSILNSTSASNP
-208 LDNNNSN
+208 
-215 SGIGLKTKDLMA
+215 GVGLKTKDLMA
-227 NDRYKKYYIPGLTF
+227 NDRYKKFYIPNLTF

-269 ATHEQGGIPLEV
+269 ATHEEGGIPLEV

-371 QAGQIGQEGSPEE
+371 QAQGGQMGAEGSPEE

-416 PGEGVEEE
+416 PGEGMEEE

-433 GRVSRGP
+433 GRVSRPGGIP
-440 VLPTY
+440 
-445 ALKNLND
+445 
-452 IINSG
+452 
-457 KNVNTALNG
+457 
-466 GLPNN
+466 GLPAYLLKDLPGMIEQARGNTPLVDT
-471 GNPDEYLNESD
+471 GNPDD
-482 PDSVV
+482 VV
-487 YTEDDHNKGYKEIK
+487 YTAEDEAKGEKVIP
-501 EVVINVP
+501 EVVITKKNKKFTPVYVGKPQLSLTGQNNLMNSINANSLATGP
-508 KKGKQPTSIYI
+508 KENYTPIA
-519 PKMGLSFPANNNGGN
+519 PLPNR
-534 VSQDYNQKFLD
+534 QDE
-545 SNISGD
+545 
-551 TIPSVNLGNSESGNS
+551 NSSSTNTSGNS
-566 TNSRTNNNL
+566 

-597 HKAPQELMRNTIDQ
+597 HKAPQELMKNTIDQ

-714 MVMKGDEERANR
+714 IVMKGDEERANR

-762 NAQEKLIGRLYR
+762 NAQEKLIGRLYN
-774 DFEGDKDGNIKAK
+774 DFAADQNGNLKVK
-787 YYAKK
+787 NYAKK
-792 EDPKTEMY
+792 EDPKVDRY
-800 ELDRTGKDPKK
+800 ELDMSSKDPDA
-811 PEAKTEFDTFK
+811 PRAKTEFDTFK

-843 WKNRV
+843 WKHRI

-854 AFESAQ
+854 AFGSAQ
-860 EFAEQVEFYNKNK
+860 EFAEELEFYNKNK
-873 DILPPYDE
+873 DILPSYDE
-881 YLGQEIS
+881 YLGQEVS
-888 SEYKKYYNP
+888 TEYKKYYNP
-897 KKKNKFASLD
+897 KTKAKFASMD

-934 KLGNVNPRHM
+934 KLGNVDPQHM

-992 LSNLISGK
+992 LSQLLNGK

>member
-6 NKTKKGTNL
+6 KTKNNKKNANI
-15 PKFAWGGKAFS
+15 PKFAWGGTAFS
-26 YETPQETEARLAKQA
+26 YESPQETQARLAKQA

-52 TSKMLEGI
+52 TSKFLDGL
-60 GGALAGTGLNMIAG
+60 GGALAGTGLSMIAG

-81 FSSLL
+81 LSSIL
-86 GKNGNTSKIG
+86 GKNGGTSKVG
-96 GILDGVLGTGK
+96 GILDGILGTGS
-107 DNNGSGLIGNLGG
+107 DSSGGG
-120 LLGLGT
+120 LLGNISGLLGGGG
-126 NGIGGAIGYGI
+126 NGIGGAIGQGI
-137 GAGVNKI
+137 GTGVGLL
-144 GNLLETTNSEKQTNR
+144 GNVLGDGQKKQANSELKQTLN
-159 TNEELSSTLKALQSG
+159 ALQSG
-174 GTKKTKDLMMDDK
+174 GSKKTSDLMQEDRN
-187 LKYLYNP
+187 KYLYNP
-194 NWNFNLQSNNSNTI
+194 NWNFDSANSILNSTSASNP
-208 LDNNNSN
+208 
-215 SGIGLKTKDLMA
+215 GVGLKTKDLMA
-227 NDRYKKYYIPGLTF
+227 NDRYKKFYIPNLTF

-269 ATHEQGGIPLEV
+269 ATHEEGGIPLEV

-371 QAGQIGQEGSPEE
+371 QAQGGEMGQEGSPEE

-416 PGEGVEEE
+416 SQEGMYEEV
-424 IPQEEFAVG
+424 PQEEFAVG
-433 GRVSRGP
+433 GRVSRPGNIP
-440 VLPTY
+440 GLPTY
-445 ALKNLND
+445 LLKDLPGM
-452 IINSG
+452 IEQASG
-457 KNVNTALNG
+457 NTPLVNT
-466 GLPNN
+466 
-471 GNPDEYLNESD
+471 GNPDD
-482 PDSVV
+482 VV
-487 YTEDDHNKGYKEIK
+487 YTAEDEAKGEKTIP
-501 EVVINVP
+501 EVVITKKNKKFTPVYVGKSQLSLTGQNNLMNSINANSLATGP
-508 KKGKQPTSIYI
+508 KENITPVAPLPGSQNTNYNSTNTS
-519 PKMGLSFPANNNGGN
+519 
-534 VSQDYNQKFLD
+534 
-545 SNISGD
+545 
-551 TIPSVNLGNSESGNS
+551 GNSE
-566 TNSRTNNNL
+566 
-575 KFNFEHPFKGMTLG
+575 FNFEHPFKGMTLG

-597 HKAPQELMRNTIDQ
+597 HKAPQELMKNTIDQ

-714 MVMKGDEERANR
+714 MVMKGDEGRANR

-762 NAQEKLIGRLYR
+762 NAQEKLIGRLYN
-774 DFEGDKDGNIKAK
+774 DFAADQNGNLKAK
-787 YYAKK
+787 NYAKK
-792 EDPKTEMY
+792 EDPKVDRY
-800 ELDRTGKDPKK
+800 ELDMSSKDPDA
-811 PEAKTEFDTFK
+811 PRTKTEFDTFK

-828 IAPEEIKKIEETPVM
+828 ITPEEIKKIEEKPVI
-843 WKNRV
+843 WQNRI

-860 EFAEQVEFYNKNK
+860 EFAEQLEFYNKNK
-873 DILPPYDE
+873 DILPSYDE
-881 YLGQEIS
+881 YLGQEVS
-888 SEYKKYYNP
+888 TEYKKYYNP
-897 KKKNKFASLD
+897 KTKAKFASMN

-921 KIREWRTITDAAK
+921 KIRKWRTISDATK
-934 KLGNVNPRHM
+934 KLGNVDVKVM
-944 DTLERIINLDEAGI
+944 DKLEEAINLDEAGI
-958 GKSLDLSNKEDVKLL
+958 GKSLDLSNKEDIKLL

-992 LSNLISGK
+992 LGKLISGK

>member
-6 NKTKKGTNL
+6 KTKNNKKNANL
-15 PKFAWGGKAFS
+15 PKFAWGGTAFS
-26 YETPQETEARLAKQA
+26 YESPQETQARLAKQA

-52 TSKMLEGI
+52 TSKFLDGL
-60 GGALAGTGLNMIAG
+60 GGALAGTGLSMIAG

-81 FSSLL
+81 LSSIL
-86 GKNGNTSKIG
+86 GKNGGTSKVG
-96 GILDGVLGTGK
+96 GILDGILGTGS
-107 DNNGSGLIGNLGG
+107 DSSGGG
-120 LLGLGT
+120 LLGNISGLLGGGG
-126 NGIGGAIGYGI
+126 NGIGGAIGQGI
-137 GAGVNKI
+137 GTGVGLL
-144 GNLLETTNSEKQTNR
+144 GNVLGDGQKKQANSELKQTLN
-159 TNEELSSTLKALQSG
+159 ALQSG
-174 GTKKTKDLMMDDK
+174 GSKKTSDLMQEDRN
-187 LKYLYNP
+187 KYLYNP
-194 NWNFNLQSNNSNTI
+194 NWNFDSANSILNSTSASNP
-208 LDNNNSN
+208 
-215 SGIGLKTKDLMA
+215 GVGLKTKDLMA
-227 NDRYKKYYIPGLTF
+227 NDRYKKFYIPNLTF

-269 ATHEQGGIPLEV
+269 ATHEEGGIPLEV

-371 QAGQIGQEGSPEE
+371 QAQGGQMGAEGSPEE

-395 DPSMMQGGG
+395 DPSMMQSGS
-404 EMPVEG
+404 EMPVKG

-416 PGEGVEEE
+416 PGEGMEEE
-424 IPQEEFAVG
+424 TPQEEFAVG
-433 GRVSRGP
+433 GRVNKSGKIP
-440 VLPTY
+440 VLPAY
-445 ALKNLND
+445 ALKNITD
-452 IINSG
+452 I
-457 KNVNTALNG
+457 VNAGQQAHNALNVTSDI
-466 GLPNN
+466 LDS
-471 GNPDEYLNESD
+471 GNPND
-482 PDSVV
+482 VV
-487 YTEDDHNKGYKEIK
+487 YTAEDEAKGVKNIE
-501 EVVINVP
+501 EVVIP
-508 KKGKQPTSIYI
+508 GKKKPGTI
-519 PKMGLSFPANNNGGN
+519 PIHLMKSSGLSLTGQNNLMNSINTNSLATGPKENITPVAPLPG
-534 VSQDYNQKFLD
+534 SQN
-545 SNISGD
+545 
-551 TIPSVNLGNSESGNS
+551 TNS
-566 TNSRTNNNL
+566 TSTN
-575 KFNFEHPFKGMTLG
+575 KTEESEFNFEHPFKGMTLG

-597 HKAPQELMRNTIDQ
+597 HKAPQELMKNTIDQ

-677 ASNAQTDAQQ
+677 ASNAQTDSQQ

-762 NAQEKLIGRLYR
+762 NAQEKLIGRLYN
-774 DFEGDKDGNIKAK
+774 DFAADQNGNLKAK
-787 YYAKK
+787 NYAKK
-792 EDPKTEMY
+792 EDPKVDRY
-800 ELDRTGKDPKK
+800 ELDMSSKDPDA
-811 PEAKTEFDTFK
+811 PRTKTEFDTFK

-828 IAPEEIKKIEETPVM
+828 ITPEEIKKIEEKPVI
-843 WKNRV
+843 WQNRI

-860 EFAEQVEFYNKNK
+860 EFAEQLEFYNKNK
-873 DILPPYDE
+873 DILPSYDE
-881 YLGQEIS
+881 YLGQEVS
-888 SEYKKYYNP
+888 TEYKKYYNP
-897 KKKNKFASLD
+897 KTKAKFASMD

-921 KIREWRTITDAAK
+921 KIRKWRTISDATK
-934 KLGNVNPRHM
+934 KLGNVDAKVM
-944 DTLERIINLDEAGI
+944 DKLEEAINLDEAGI
-958 GKSLDLSNKEDVKLL
+958 GKSLDLSNKEDIKLL

-992 LSNLISGK
+992 LGKLISGK

>member
-6 NKTKKGTNL
+6 KTKNNKKNANL
-15 PKFAWGGKAFS
+15 PKFAWGGTAFS
-26 YETPQETEARLAKQA
+26 YESPQETQARLAKQA

-52 TSKMLEGI
+52 TSKFLDGL
-60 GGALAGTGLNMIAG
+60 GGALAGTGLSMIGA

-81 FSSLL
+81 LSSIL
-86 GKNGNTSKIG
+86 GKNGGTSKLG
-96 GILDGVLGTGK
+96 GILDGILGTGS
-107 DNNGSGLIGNLGG
+107 DSSGGG
-120 LLGLGT
+120 LLGSISGLLGGGG
-126 NGIGGAIGYGI
+126 NGIGGAIGQGI
-137 GAGVNKI
+137 GAGVGLL
-144 GNLLETTNSEKQTNR
+144 GNVLGDGQKKQANSELKQTLN
-159 TNEELSSTLKALQSG
+159 ALQSG
-174 GTKKTKDLMMDDK
+174 GSKKTSDLMQEDRN
-187 LKYLYNP
+187 KYLYNP
-194 NWNFNLQSNNSNTI
+194 NWNFDSANSILNSTSTSNP
-208 LDNNNSN
+208 
-215 SGIGLKTKDLMA
+215 GIDLKTKDLMA
-227 NDRYKKYYIPGLTF
+227 NDRYKKFYIPNLTF

-269 ATHEQGGIPLEV
+269 ATHEEGGIPLEV

-371 QAGQIGQEGSPEE
+371 QAQGGEMSAEGSPEE

-395 DPSMMQGGG
+395 DPSMVQGGG

-416 PGEGVEEE
+416 PEEGLEEE

-433 GRVSRGP
+433 GRVNRPGNIP
-440 VLPTY
+440 
-445 ALKNLND
+445 
-452 IINSG
+452 
-457 KNVNTALNG
+457 
-466 GLPNN
+466 GLPAYLLKDLPGMIEQARGNTPLVDS
-471 GNPDEYLNESD
+471 GNPDDVFYN
-482 PDSVV
+482 
-487 YTEDDHNKGYKEIK
+487 EDDHNRGEKTIQ
-501 EVVINVP
+501 EVVINKKRKPGTTPVYVGKPQLSLTGQNNLMNSINANSLATGP
-508 KKGKQPTSIYI
+508 KENITPVAPLPESQNTNYNSI
-519 PKMGLSFPANNNGGN
+519 N
-534 VSQDYNQKFLD
+534 
-545 SNISGD
+545 
-551 TIPSVNLGNSESGNS
+551 TSGNS
-566 TNSRTNNNL
+566 
-575 KFNFEHPFKGMTLG
+575 KYNFEHPFKGMTLG

-597 HKAPQELMRNTIDQ
+597 HKAPQELMKNTIDQ

-774 DFEGDKDGNIKAK
+774 DFEADMNGNIKGK
-787 YYAKK
+787 YYKKK

-800 ELDRTGKDPKK
+800 ELDRAGKDPKK
-811 PEAKTEFDTFK
+811 PEVKTEFDTFK

-828 IAPEEIKKIEETPVM
+828 IAPEDVKKIEEKPVI
-843 WKNRV
+843 WKNRI

-860 EFAEQVEFYNKNK
+860 EFAEQLEFYNKNK
-873 DILPPYDE
+873 DILPSYDE
-881 YLGQEIS
+881 YLGQEVS
-888 SEYKKYYNP
+888 TEYKKYYNP
-897 KKKNKFASLD
+897 KTKNKFASLD

-915 ESYYKD
+915 QSYYKD

-934 KLGNVNPRHM
+934 KLGNVDPQHM
-944 DTLERIINLDEAGI
+944 DTLERIINLDEVGI

-992 LSNLISGK
+992 LSQLLNGK

>member
-6 NKTKKGTNL
+6 KTKNNKKNVNL
-15 PKFAWGGKAFS
+15 PKFAWGGTAFS
-26 YETPQETEARLAKQA
+26 YESPQETQARLAKQA

-52 TSKMLEGI
+52 TSKFLDGL
-60 GGALAGTGLNMIAG
+60 GGALAGTGLSMIGA

-81 FSSLL
+81 LSSIL
-86 GKNGNTSKIG
+86 GKNGGTSKVG
-96 GILDGVLGTGK
+96 GILDGILGTGS
-107 DNNGSGLIGNLGG
+107 DSSGGG
-120 LLGLGT
+120 LLGSVSGLLGGGG
-126 NGIGGAIGYGI
+126 NGIGGAIGQGI
-137 GAGVNKI
+137 GAGVGLL
-144 GNLLETTNSEKQTNR
+144 GNVLGDGQKKQANSELKQTLN
-159 TNEELSSTLKALQSG
+159 ALQSG
-174 GTKKTKDLMMDDK
+174 GSKKTSDLMQEDRN
-187 LKYLYNP
+187 KYLYNP
-194 NWNFNLQSNNSNTI
+194 NWNFDSANSILNSTSASNP
-208 LDNNNSN
+208 
-215 SGIGLKTKDLMA
+215 GIGLKTKDLMA
-227 NDRYKKYYIPGLTF
+227 NDRYKRFYIPNLTF

-260 TGEMYELDG
+260 TGEMYELNGD
-269 ATHEQGGIPLEV
+269 THEEGGIPLEV

-371 QAGQIGQEGSPEE
+371 QAQGGQMGAEGSTEE

-410 EVPQDV
+410 EVPQDM
-416 PGEGVEEE
+416 PQESMEEGV
-424 IPQEEFAVG
+424 PQEEFAVG
-433 GRVSRGP
+433 GRVNRPGGIP
-440 VLPTY
+440 
-445 ALKNLND
+445 
-452 IINSG
+452 
-457 KNVNTALNG
+457 
-466 GLPNN
+466 GLPAYLLKDLPGMIEQARGNTPLVDS
-471 GNPDEYLNESD
+471 GNPDD
-482 PDSVV
+482 VV
-487 YTEDDHNKGYKEIK
+487 YTAEDEARGEKTIP
-501 EVVINVP
+501 EVVITKKNKKFTPVYVGKPQLSLTGQNNLMNSINANSLTTGP
-508 KKGKQPTSIYI
+508 KENYTPVAPLPNRQDENSNSTNTS
-519 PKMGLSFPANNNGGN
+519 
-534 VSQDYNQKFLD
+534 
-545 SNISGD
+545 
-551 TIPSVNLGNSESGNS
+551 GNSE
-566 TNSRTNNNL
+566 
-575 KFNFEHPFKGMTLG
+575 FNFEHPFKGMTLG

-597 HKAPQELMRNTIDQ
+597 HKAPQELMKNTIDQ

-654 RNAMNNLNNNSAR
+654 RNAMNSFNNNSAR

-774 DFEGDKDGNIKAK
+774 DFEGDMHGNIKGK
-787 YYAKK
+787 YYSKK

-800 ELDRTGKDPKK
+800 ELDRTSKDPKK

-828 IAPEEIKKIEETPVM
+828 IAPEEIKKIEETPIM
-843 WKNRV
+843 WKHRV

-873 DILPPYDE
+873 DILPSYDE
-881 YLGQEIS
+881 YLGQEVS
-888 SEYKKYYNP
+888 TEYKKYYNP
-897 KKKNKFASLD
+897 KTKAKFASMD

-921 KIREWRTITDAAK
+921 KIREWRTITDVAK
-934 KLGNVNPRHM
+934 KLGNVDAKVM
-944 DTLERIINLDEAGI
+944 DKLERIINLDEAGI

>member
-6 NKTKKGTNL
+6 KTKNNKKNANL
-15 PKFAWGGKAFS
+15 PKFAWGGTAFS
-26 YETPQETEARLAKQA
+26 YESPQETQARLAKQA

-52 TSKMLEGI
+52 TSKFLDGL
-60 GGALAGTGLNMIAG
+60 GGALAGTGLSMIGA

-81 FSSLL
+81 LSSIL
-86 GKNGNTSKIG
+86 GKNGGTSKVG
-96 GILDGVLGTGK
+96 GILDGILGTGS
-107 DNNGSGLIGNLGG
+107 DSSGVG
-120 LLGLGT
+120 LLGSVSGLLGGGG
-126 NGIGGAIGYGI
+126 NGIGGAIRQGV
-137 GAGVNKI
+137 GAGVGLL
-144 GNLLETTNSEKQTNR
+144 GNVLGDGQKKQANSELKQTLN
-159 TNEELSSTLKALQSG
+159 ALQSG
-174 GTKKTKDLMMDDK
+174 GSKKTSDLMQEDRN
-187 LKYLYNP
+187 KYLYNP
-194 NWNFNLQSNNSNTI
+194 NWNFDYANSILNSTSASNP
-208 LDNNNSN
+208 
-215 SGIGLKTKDLMA
+215 GVGLKTKDLMA
-227 NDRYKKYYIPGLTF
+227 NDRYKKFYIPNLTF

-269 ATHEQGGIPLEV
+269 ATHEEGGIPLEV

-364 LAQQQQA
+364 LAQQQQTQA
-371 QAGQIGQEGSPEE
+371 QGGQMSAEGSSEE

-395 DPSMMQGGG
+395 DPSMVQGG
-404 EMPVEG
+404 EMPIEG

-416 PGEGVEEE
+416 PGEGMEEE
-424 IPQEEFAVG
+424 VPQEEFAVG
-433 GRVSRGP
+433 GRVSRPGSIP
-440 VLPTY
+440 
-445 ALKNLND
+445 
-452 IINSG
+452 
-457 KNVNTALNG
+457 
-466 GLPNN
+466 GLPAYLLKDLPGMIKQARDNIPLVDT
-471 GNPDEYLNESD
+471 GNPDD
-482 PDSVV
+482 VV
-487 YTEDDHNKGYKEIK
+487 YTAEDEARGEKTIP
-501 EVVINVP
+501 EVVITKKNKKFTPVYVGKPQLSLTGQNNLMNSINANSLATGP
-508 KKGKQPTSIYI
+508 KENITPIAPLPGSQNTNSNSTNTS
-519 PKMGLSFPANNNGGN
+519 
-534 VSQDYNQKFLD
+534 
-545 SNISGD
+545 
-551 TIPSVNLGNSESGNS
+551 GNSE
-566 TNSRTNNNL
+566 
-575 KFNFEHPFKGMTLG
+575 FNFEHPFKGMTLG

-597 HKAPQELMRNTIDQ
+597 HKAPQELMKNTIDQ

-762 NAQEKLIGRLYR
+762 NAQEKLIGRLYN
-774 DFEGDKDGNIKAK
+774 DFAADQSGNIKAK
-787 YYAKK
+787 NYAKK
-792 EDPKTEMY
+792 EDPKVDRY
-800 ELDRTGKDPKK
+800 ELDMSSKDPDE
-811 PEAKTEFDTFK
+811 PRTKTEFDTFK

-843 WKNRV
+843 WKHRI

-860 EFAEQVEFYNKNK
+860 EFAEQLEFYNKNK
-873 DILPPYDE
+873 DILPSYDE
-881 YLGQEIS
+881 YLGQEVS
-888 SEYKKYYNP
+888 TEYKKYYNP
-897 KKKNKFASLD
+897 KTKAKFASMD

-921 KIREWRTITDAAK
+921 KIREWRTISNAAK
-934 KLGNVNPRHM
+934 KLGNVDAKVM
-944 DTLERIINLDEAGI
+944 DKLEEVINLDEAGI

-992 LSNLISGK
+992 LGKLISGK

>member
-6 NKTKKGTNL
+6 KTKNNKKNANL
-15 PKFAWGGKAFS
+15 PKFAWGGTAFS
-26 YETPQETEARLAKQA
+26 YESPQETQARLAKQA

-52 TSKMLEGI
+52 TSKFLDGL
-60 GGALAGTGLNMIAG
+60 GGALAGTGLSMIAG

-81 FSSLL
+81 LSSIL
-86 GKNGNTSKIG
+86 GKNGGTSKVG
-96 GILDGVLGTGK
+96 GILDGILGTGS
-107 DNNGSGLIGNLGG
+107 DSSGGG
-120 LLGLGT
+120 LLGNISGLLGGGG
-126 NGIGGAIGYGI
+126 NGIGGAIGQGI
-137 GAGVNKI
+137 GTGVGLL
-144 GNLLETTNSEKQTNR
+144 GNVLGDGQKKQANSELKQTLN
-159 TNEELSSTLKALQSG
+159 ALQSG
-174 GTKKTKDLMMDDK
+174 GSKKTSDLMQEDRN
-187 LKYLYNP
+187 KYLYNP
-194 NWNFNLQSNNSNTI
+194 NWNFDSANSILNSTSASNP
-208 LDNNNSN
+208 
-215 SGIGLKTKDLMA
+215 GVGLKTKDLMA
-227 NDRYKKYYIPGLTF
+227 NDRYKKFYIPNLTF
-241 DVGGE
+241 YVGGE

-269 ATHEQGGIPLEV
+269 ATHEEGGIPLEV

-371 QAGQIGQEGSPEE
+371 QAQGGEMGQEGSPEE

-416 PGEGVEEE
+416 SQEGMYEEV
-424 IPQEEFAVG
+424 PQEEFAVG
-433 GRVSRGP
+433 GRVSRPGNIP
-440 VLPTY
+440 
-445 ALKNLND
+445 
-452 IINSG
+452 
-457 KNVNTALNG
+457 
-466 GLPNN
+466 GLPAYLLKDLPGMIEQARGNTPLVDT
-471 GNPDEYLNESD
+471 GNPDD
-482 PDSVV
+482 VV
-487 YTEDDHNKGYKEIK
+487 YTAEDEAKGEKTIP
-501 EVVINVP
+501 EVVITKKNKKFTPVYVGKSQLSLTGQNNLMNSINANSLATGP
-508 KKGKQPTSIYI
+508 KENITPVAPLPGNQNTNSNSTNTS
-519 PKMGLSFPANNNGGN
+519 
-534 VSQDYNQKFLD
+534 
-545 SNISGD
+545 
-551 TIPSVNLGNSESGNS
+551 GNSE
-566 TNSRTNNNL
+566 
-575 KFNFEHPFKGMTLG
+575 FNFEHPFKGMTLG

-597 HKAPQELMRNTIDQ
+597 HKAPQELMKNTIDQ

-787 YYAKK
+787 YHDKK
-792 EDPKTEMY
+792 EDPKTKMY

-843 WKNRV
+843 WKHRI

-860 EFAEQVEFYNKNK
+860 EFAEQLEFYNKNK
-873 DILPPYDE
+873 DILPSYDE
-881 YLGQEIS
+881 YLGQEVS
-888 SEYKKYYNP
+888 TEYKKYYNP
-897 KKKNKFASLD
+897 KTGNKFASMD

-934 KLGNVNPRHM
+934 KLGNVDPKHM

>member
-6 NKTKKGTNL
+6 KTKNNKKNANL
-15 PKFAWGGKAFS
+15 PKFAWGGTAFS
-26 YETPQETEARLAKQA
+26 YESPQETQARLAKQA

-52 TSKMLEGI
+52 TSKFLDGL
-60 GGALAGTGLNMIAG
+60 GGALAGTGLSMIAG
-74 GIGKAGG
+74 GIGKTGG
-81 FSSLL
+81 LSSIL
-86 GKNGNTSKIG
+86 GKNGGTSKVG
-96 GILDGVLGTGK
+96 GILDGILGTGS
-107 DNNGSGLIGNLGG
+107 DSSGGG
-120 LLGLGT
+120 LLGNISGLLGGGG
-126 NGIGGAIGYGI
+126 NGIGGAIGQGI
-137 GAGVNKI
+137 GTGVGLL
-144 GNLLETTNSEKQTNR
+144 GNVLGDGQKKQANSELKQTLN
-159 TNEELSSTLKALQSG
+159 ALQSG
-174 GTKKTKDLMMDDK
+174 GSKKTSDLMQEDRN
-187 LKYLYNP
+187 KYLYNP
-194 NWNFNLQSNNSNTI
+194 NWNFDSANSILNSTSASNP
-208 LDNNNSN
+208 
-215 SGIGLKTKDLMA
+215 GVGLKTKDLMA
-227 NDRYKKYYIPGLTF
+227 NDRYKKFYIPNLTF

-269 ATHEQGGIPLEV
+269 ATHEEGGIPLEV

-371 QAGQIGQEGSPEE
+371 QAQGGEMGQEGSPEE

-416 PGEGVEEE
+416 PGEGMEEE
-424 IPQEEFAVG
+424 IPQEEFDVG
-433 GRVSRGP
+433 GRVSRP
-440 VLPTY
+440 
-445 ALKNLND
+445 
-452 IINSG
+452 SG
-457 KNVNTALNG
+457 IP
-466 GLPNN
+466 GLPAYLLKDLPGMIEQARGNTPLVDS
-471 GNPDEYLNESD
+471 GNPDD
-482 PDSVV
+482 VV
-487 YTEDDHNKGYKEIK
+487 YTAEDEARGEKVIP
-501 EVVINVP
+501 EVVITKKNKKFTPVYVGKPQLSLTGQNNLMNSINANSLATGP
-508 KKGKQPTSIYI
+508 KENITPVAPI
-519 PKMGLSFPANNNGGN
+519 PNNQN
-534 VSQDYNQKFLD
+534 
-545 SNISGD
+545 
-551 TIPSVNLGNSESGNS
+551 ENS
-566 TNSRTNNNL
+566 TSTNASG
-575 KFNFEHPFKGMTLG
+575 KSGFNFEHPFKGMTLG

-597 HKAPQELMRNTIDQ
+597 HKAPQELMKNTIDQ

-762 NAQEKLIGRLYR
+762 NAQEKLIGRLYN
-774 DFEGDKDGNIKAK
+774 DFAADQNGNLKAK
-787 YYAKK
+787 NYAKK
-792 EDPKTEMY
+792 EDPKVDRY
-800 ELDRTGKDPKK
+800 VLDMSSKDPDA
-811 PEAKTEFDTFK
+811 PRTKTEFDTFK

-828 IAPEEIKKIEETPVM
+828 ITPEEIKKIEETPVM
-843 WKNRV
+843 WKNRI
-848 NPKTGK
+848 NTKTGK

-860 EFAEQVEFYNKNK
+860 EFAEELEFYNKNK
-873 DILPPYDE
+873 DILPSYDE
-881 YLGQEIS
+881 YLGQEVS
-888 SEYKKYYNP
+888 TEYKKYYNP
-897 KKKNKFASLD
+897 KTKAKFASMN

-921 KIREWRTITDAAK
+921 KIREWRTISDAAK
-934 KLGNVNPRHM
+934 KLGNVDAKVM
-944 DTLERIINLDEAGI
+944 DKLERIINLDEAGI

-992 LSNLISGK
+992 LSQLLNGK

>member
-6 NKTKKGTNL
+6 KTKNNKKNANL
-15 PKFAWGGKAFS
+15 PKFAWGGTAFS
-26 YETPQETEARLAKQA
+26 YESPQETQARLAKQA

-52 TSKMLEGI
+52 TSKFLDGL
-60 GGALAGTGLNMIAG
+60 GGALAGTGLSMIAG

-81 FSSLL
+81 LSSIL
-86 GKNGNTSKIG
+86 GKNGGTSKVG
-96 GILDGVLGTGK
+96 GILDGILGTGS
-107 DNNGSGLIGNLGG
+107 DSSGGG
-120 LLGLGT
+120 LLGNISGLLGGGG
-126 NGIGGAIGYGI
+126 NGIGGAIRQGI
-137 GAGVNKI
+137 GTGVGLL
-144 GNLLETTNSEKQTNR
+144 GNVLGDGQKKQANSELKQTLN
-159 TNEELSSTLKALQSG
+159 ALQSG
-174 GTKKTKDLMMDDK
+174 GSKKTSDLMQEDRN
-187 LKYLYNP
+187 KYLYNP
-194 NWNFNLQSNNSNTI
+194 NWNFDSANSILNSTSASNP
-208 LDNNNSN
+208 
-215 SGIGLKTKDLMA
+215 GVGLKTKDLMA
-227 NDRYKKYYIPGLTF
+227 NDRYKKFYIPNLTF

-252 HGEIVQEP
+252 NGEIVQEP

-269 ATHEQGGIPLEV
+269 ATHEEGGIPLEV

-364 LAQQQQA
+364 LAQQQA
-371 QAGQIGQEGSPEE
+371 QSQNGQIGAEGSPEE

-416 PGEGVEEE
+416 SQEGMDEEV
-424 IPQEEFAVG
+424 PQEEFAVG
-433 GRVSRGP
+433 GRVSRPGGIP
-440 VLPTY
+440 VLPAY
-445 ALKNLND
+445 LLKDLPGM
-452 IINSG
+452 IEQARG
-457 KNVNTALNG
+457 NTPLVDS
-466 GLPNN
+466 
-471 GNPDEYLNESD
+471 GNPDD
-482 PDSVV
+482 VV
-487 YTEDDHNKGYKEIK
+487 YTADDESKGVKNIQEVEIVKKRKPGTTPVYVGKPQLSLTGQNNLMNSINANSLATRPKENIAP
-501 EVVINVP
+501 VALLPGSQNTNSNSTN
-508 KKGKQPTSIYI
+508 TS
-519 PKMGLSFPANNNGGN
+519 
-534 VSQDYNQKFLD
+534 
-545 SNISGD
+545 
-551 TIPSVNLGNSESGNS
+551 GNSE
-566 TNSRTNNNL
+566 
-575 KFNFEHPFKGMTLG
+575 FNFEHPFKGMTLG
-589 DAIGMYAN
+589 DTIGMYAN
-597 HKAPQELMRNTIDQ
+597 HKAPQELMKNTIDQ

-696 QMLSLGSQI
+696 QILSLGSQI
-705 AQQQNAIDQ
+705 AQQQNTIDQ

-762 NAQEKLIGRLYR
+762 NAQEKLIGRLYN
-774 DFEGDKDGNIKAK
+774 DFAADQNGNLKAK
-787 YYAKK
+787 NYAKK
-792 EDPKTEMY
+792 EDPKVDRY
-800 ELDRTGKDPKK
+800 KLDMSSKDPDA
-811 PEAKTEFDTFK
+811 PRTKTEFDTFK

-828 IAPEEIKKIEETPVM
+828 ITPEEIKKIEEKPVI
-843 WKNRV
+843 WQNRI

-860 EFAEQVEFYNKNK
+860 EFAEQLEFYNKNK
-873 DILPPYDE
+873 DILPSYDE
-881 YLGQEIS
+881 YLGQEVS
-888 SEYKKYYNP
+888 TEYKKYYNP
-897 KKKNKFASLD
+897 KTKAKFASMD

-921 KIREWRTITDAAK
+921 KIRKWRTISDATK
-934 KLGNVNPRHM
+934 KLGNVDAKVM
-944 DTLERIINLDEAGI
+944 DKLEEAINLDEAGI
-958 GKSLDLSNKEDVKLL
+958 GKSLDLSNKEDIKLL

-992 LSNLISGK
+992 LGKLISGK

>member
-6 NKTKKGTNL
+6 KTKNNKKNANL
-15 PKFAWGGKAFS
+15 PKFAWGGTAFS
-26 YETPQETEARLAKQA
+26 YESPQETQARLAKQA

-52 TSKMLEGI
+52 TSKFLDGL
-60 GGALAGTGLNMIAG
+60 GGALAGTGLSMIAG

-81 FSSLL
+81 LSSIL
-86 GKNGNTSKIG
+86 GKNGGTSKVG
-96 GILDGVLGTGK
+96 GILDGILGTGS
-107 DNNGSGLIGNLGG
+107 DSSGGG
-120 LLGLGT
+120 LLGSVSGLLGGGG
-126 NGIGGAIGYGI
+126 NGIGGAIGQGI
-137 GAGVNKI
+137 GAGVGLL
-144 GNLLETTNSEKQTNR
+144 GNVLGDGQKKQANSELKQTLN
-159 TNEELSSTLKALQSG
+159 ALQSG
-174 GTKKTKDLMMDDK
+174 GSKKTSDLMQEDRN
-187 LKYLYNP
+187 KYLYNP
-194 NWNFNLQSNNSNTI
+194 NWNFDSANSILNSTSTSNP
-208 LDNNNSN
+208 
-215 SGIGLKTKDLMA
+215 GIGLKTKDLMA
-227 NDRYKKYYIPGLTF
+227 NDRYKKFYIPNLTF

-269 ATHEQGGIPLEV
+269 ATHEEGGIPLEV

-371 QAGQIGQEGSPEE
+371 KAQDGQMGAEGSPEE

-404 EMPVEG
+404 EIPVEG
-410 EVPQDV
+410 EIPQ
-416 PGEGVEEE
+416 EGIEEE

-433 GRVSRGP
+433 GRVSRPGNVPGLPAYLLKDLPNMIEQARGNTPLVDTGNPDDVVYTAEDEAKGVKNIQEVEIVKKRKPGTMPVYVGKPQLSLAGQNNLMNSINANSLATGP
-440 VLPTY
+440 KENYTPVAP
-445 ALKNLND
+445 
-452 IINSG
+452 
-457 KNVNTALNG
+457 
-466 GLPNN
+466 LPNN
-471 GNPDEYLNESD
+471 QDE
-482 PDSVV
+482 
-487 YTEDDHNKGYKEIK
+487 
-501 EVVINVP
+501 
-508 KKGKQPTSIYI
+508 
-519 PKMGLSFPANNNGGN
+519 
-534 VSQDYNQKFLD
+534 
-545 SNISGD
+545 
-551 TIPSVNLGNSESGNS
+551 NS
-566 TNSRTNNNL
+566 TSTNTSG
-575 KFNFEHPFKGMTLG
+575 KSGFNFEHPFKGITLG

-597 HKAPQELMRNTIDQ
+597 HKAPQELMKNTIDQ

-762 NAQEKLIGRLYR
+762 NAQEKLIGRLYN
-774 DFEGDKDGNIKAK
+774 DFAADQNGNLKAK
-787 YYAKK
+787 NYAKK
-792 EDPKTEMY
+792 EDPKVDRY
-800 ELDRTGKDPKK
+800 ELDMSSKDPDA
-811 PEAKTEFDTFK
+811 PRTKTEFDTFK

-828 IAPEEIKKIEETPVM
+828 ITPEEIKKIEETPVM
-843 WKNRV
+843 WKHRV

-860 EFAEQVEFYNKNK
+860 EFAEQLEFYNKNK
-873 DILPPYDE
+873 DILPSYDE
-881 YLGQEIS
+881 YLGQEVS
-888 SEYKKYYNP
+888 TEYKKYYNP
-897 KKKNKFASLD
+897 KTKAKFASMD

-921 KIREWRTITDAAK
+921 KIREWRTITDVAK
-934 KLGNVNPRHM
+934 KLGNVDAKVM
-944 DTLERIINLDEAGI
+944 DKLEEVINLDEAGI

-973 QKLAGVTA
+973 QKLAGVSA

-992 LSNLISGK
+992 LGKLISGK

>member
-6 NKTKKGTNL
+6 KTKNNKKNANL
-15 PKFAWGGKAFS
+15 PKFAWGGTAFS
-26 YETPQETEARLAKQA
+26 YESPQETQARLAKQA

-52 TSKMLEGI
+52 TSKFLDGL
-60 GGALAGTGLNMIAG
+60 GGALAGTGLSMIGA

-81 FSSLL
+81 LSSIL
-86 GKNGNTSKIG
+86 GKNGGTSKVG
-96 GILDGVLGTGK
+96 GILDGILGTGS
-107 DNNGSGLIGNLGG
+107 DSSGGG
-120 LLGLGT
+120 LLGNVSGLLGGGG
-126 NGIGGAIGYGI
+126 NGIGGAIGQGI
-137 GAGVNKI
+137 GAGVGLL
-144 GNLLETTNSEKQTNR
+144 GNVLGDGQKKQANSELKQTLN
-159 TNEELSSTLKALQSG
+159 ALQSG
-174 GTKKTKDLMMDDK
+174 GSKKTSDLMQEDRN
-187 LKYLYNP
+187 KYLYNP
-194 NWNFNLQSNNSNTI
+194 NWNFDSANSILNSTSASNP
-208 LDNNNSN
+208 
-215 SGIGLKTKDLMA
+215 GVGLKTKDLMA
-227 NDRYKKYYIPGLTF
+227 NDRYKKFYIPNLTF

-269 ATHEQGGIPLEV
+269 ATHEEGGIPLEV

-371 QAGQIGQEGSPEE
+371 QAQGGQMGAEGSPEE
-384 MGLMQGLEQGF
+384 IGLMQGLEQGF
-395 DPSMMQGGG
+395 DPSMMQSGG

-416 PGEGVEEE
+416 PQEGLEEE

-433 GRVSRGP
+433 G
-440 VLPTY
+440 
-445 ALKNLND
+445 K
-452 IINSG
+452 
-457 KNVNTALNG
+457 VNRPGNIP
-466 GLPNN
+466 GLPAYLLKDLPGMIEQARGNTPIVDT
-471 GNPDEYLNESD
+471 GNPDDVIYN
-482 PDSVV
+482 
-487 YTEDDHNKGYKEIK
+487 EDDHNRGEKNIQ
-501 EVVINVP
+501 EVVITKKKKPGFDPVYVGKPQLSLTGQNNLMNSINTNSLATVP
-508 KKGKQPTSIYI
+508 KENITPVAPLPGSQNTNSTST
-519 PKMGLSFPANNNGGN
+519 N
-534 VSQDYNQKFLD
+534 
-545 SNISGD
+545 
-551 TIPSVNLGNSESGNS
+551 TSGNS
-566 TNSRTNNNL
+566 

-597 HKAPQELMRNTIDQ
+597 HKAPQELMKNTIDQ

-726 NLQNQDN
+726 NLKNQDN

-774 DFEGDKDGNIKAK
+774 DFEADMNGNIKGK
-787 YYAKK
+787 YYKKK

-800 ELDRTGKDPKK
+800 ELDRAGKDPKK
-811 PEAKTEFDTFK
+811 PEVKTEFDTFK

-828 IAPEEIKKIEETPVM
+828 IAPEDVKKIEEKPVI
-843 WKNRV
+843 WKNRI

-860 EFAEQVEFYNKNK
+860 EFAEQLEFYNKNK
-873 DILPPYDE
+873 DILPSYDE
-881 YLGQEIS
+881 YLGQEVS
-888 SEYKKYYNP
+888 TEYKKYYNP
-897 KKKNKFASLD
+897 KTKNKFASLD

-921 KIREWRTITDAAK
+921 KIREWRTITDATK
-934 KLGNVNPRHM
+934 KLGNVDPQHM

-992 LSNLISGK
+992 LSQLLNGK

>member
-6 NKTKKGTNL
+6 KTKNNKKSANL
-15 PKFAWGGKAFS
+15 PKFAWGGTAFS
-26 YETPQETEARLAKQA
+26 YESPQETQARLAKQA

-52 TSKMLEGI
+52 TSKFLDGL
-60 GGALAGTGLNMIAG
+60 GGALAGTGLSMIAG

-81 FSSLL
+81 LSSIL
-86 GKNGNTSKIG
+86 GKNGDASKVG
-96 GILDGVLGTGK
+96 GILDGILGTGS
-107 DNNGSGLIGNLGG
+107 DSSGGG
-120 LLGLGT
+120 LLGNISGLLGGGG
-126 NGIGGAIGYGI
+126 NGIGGAIGQGI
-137 GAGVNKI
+137 GTGVGLL
-144 GNLLETTNSEKQTNR
+144 GNVLGDGQKKQANSELKQTLNV
-159 TNEELSSTLKALQSG
+159 LQSG
-174 GTKKTKDLMMDDK
+174 GSKKTSDLMQEDRN
-187 LKYLYNP
+187 KYLYNP
-194 NWNFNLQSNNSNTI
+194 NWNFDSANSILNSTSASNP
-208 LDNNNSN
+208 
-215 SGIGLKTKDLMA
+215 GVGLKTKDLMA
-227 NDRYKKYYIPGLTF
+227 NDRYKKFYIPNLTF

-269 ATHEQGGIPLEV
+269 ATHEEGGIPLEV

-371 QAGQIGQEGSPEE
+371 QAQGDEMGAEGSPEE

-404 EMPVEG
+404 EMPIEG
-410 EVPQDV
+410 EVPQDI
-416 PGEGVEEE
+416 PGEGIEEE
-424 IPQEEFAVG
+424 IPQEEFAIG
-433 GRVSRGP
+433 GRVNRPGNIP
-440 VLPTY
+440 
-445 ALKNLND
+445 
-452 IINSG
+452 
-457 KNVNTALNG
+457 
-466 GLPNN
+466 GLPAYLLKDLPGMIEQARSNTPLVDT
-471 GNPDEYLNESD
+471 GNPDD
-482 PDSVV
+482 VV
-487 YTEDDHNKGYKEIK
+487 YTAEDEARGEKTIPK
-501 EVVINVP
+501 VVITKKNKKFAPVYVGKPQLSLTGQNNLMNSINANSLAIGP
-508 KKGKQPTSIYI
+508 KENITPVAPLPGSQNRNSNSTNTS
-519 PKMGLSFPANNNGGN
+519 
-534 VSQDYNQKFLD
+534 
-545 SNISGD
+545 
-551 TIPSVNLGNSESGNS
+551 GNSE
-566 TNSRTNNNL
+566 
-575 KFNFEHPFKGMTLG
+575 FNFEHPFKSMTLG

-597 HKAPQELMRNTIDQ
+597 HKAPQELMKNTIDQ

-762 NAQEKLIGRLYR
+762 NAQEKLIGRLYN
-774 DFEGDKDGNIKAK
+774 DFAADQNGNLKAK
-787 YYAKK
+787 NYAKK
-792 EDPKTEMY
+792 EDPKVDRY
-800 ELDRTGKDPKK
+800 ELDMSSKDPDA
-811 PEAKTEFDTFK
+811 PRTKTEFDTFK
-822 FDREGR
+822 FDKEGR

-843 WKNRV
+843 WKHRI

-860 EFAEQVEFYNKNK
+860 EFAEQLEFYNKNK
-873 DILPPYDE
+873 DILPSYDE
-881 YLGQEIS
+881 YLGQEVS
-888 SEYKKYYNP
+888 TEYKKYYNP
-897 KKKNKFASLD
+897 KTKAKFASMD

-921 KIREWRTITDAAK
+921 KIRKWRTISDATK
-934 KLGNVNPRHM
+934 KLGNVDAKVM
-944 DTLERIINLDEAGI
+944 DKLEEAINLDEAGI
-958 GKSLDLSNKEDVKLL
+958 GKSLDLSNKEDIKLL

-992 LSNLISGK
+992 LGKLISSK

>member
-6 NKTKKGTNL
+6 KTIKHKKEANL
-15 PKFAWGGKAFS
+15 PKFAWGGTAFS
-26 YETPQETEARLAKQA
+26 YESPQETQARLAKQA

-52 TSKMLEGI
+52 TSKFLDGL
-60 GGALAGTGLNMIAG
+60 GGALAGTGLSMIGA

-81 FSSLL
+81 LSSIL
-86 GKNGNTSKIG
+86 GKNGGTSKVG
-96 GILDGVLGTGK
+96 GILDGILGTGS
-107 DNNGSGLIGNLGG
+107 DSSGGG
-120 LLGLGT
+120 LLSSISGLLGGGGD
-126 NGIGGAIGYGI
+126 GIGGAIGQGI
-137 GAGVNKI
+137 GAGVGLL
-144 GNLLETTNSEKQTNR
+144 GNVLGDGKKKQTNQ
-159 TNEELSSTLKALQSG
+159 ELGQTLNALQSG
-174 GTKKTKDLMMDDK
+174 GSKKTSDLMQEDRN
-187 LKYLYNP
+187 KYLYNP
-194 NWNFNLQSNNSNTI
+194 NWNFDSANSI
-208 LDNNNSN
+208 LNSN
-215 SGIGLKTKDLMA
+215 SASNPGIGLKTKDLMA
-227 NDRYKKYYIPGLTF
+227 NDRYKKFYIPNLTF

-269 ATHEQGGIPLEV
+269 ATHEEGGIPLEV

-364 LAQQQQA
+364 LAQQQQV
-371 QAGQIGQEGSPEE
+371 QAGQMGQEGSPEE

-416 PGEGVEEE
+416 SGEGVEEE

-433 GRVSRGP
+433 GKVSRPGIVP
-440 VLPTY
+440 
-445 ALKNLND
+445 
-452 IINSG
+452 
-457 KNVNTALNG
+457 
-466 GLPNN
+466 GLPAYLLKDLPDMIEQARTNTPIVDT
-471 GNPDEYLNESD
+471 GNPDD
-482 PDSVV
+482 VV
-487 YTEDDHNKGYKEIK
+487 YNEDDHNRGEKVIQ
-501 EVVINVP
+501 EVVI
-508 KKGKQPTSIYI
+508 KGKKKPGTTPVYVGKPQLSLTGQNNLMNSINADSLATGPKENYTPVAPIPNNQNENSTST
-519 PKMGLSFPANNNGGN
+519 
-534 VSQDYNQKFLD
+534 
-545 SNISGD
+545 NISGK
-551 TIPSVNLGNSESGNS
+551 SGFS
-566 TNSRTNNNL
+566 
-575 KFNFEHPFKGMTLG
+575 FEHPFKGMTLG

-597 HKAPQELMRNTIDQ
+597 YKAPQELMKNTIDQ

-696 QMLSLGSQI
+696 QMLSLGIQI

-774 DFEGDKDGNIKAK
+774 DFEGDMNGNIKGK

-792 EDPKTEMY
+792 EEPKTKMY

-811 PEAKTEFDTFK
+811 LEAKTEFDTFK

-860 EFAEQVEFYNKNK
+860 EFAEQVDFYNKNK

-881 YLGQEIS
+881 YLGQEVS
-888 SEYKKYYNP
+888 TEYKKYYNP
-897 KKKNKFASLD
+897 KTKNKFASLD

-934 KLGNVNPRHM
+934 KLGNVDPRHM

>member
-6 NKTKKGTNL
+6 KTKNNKKNANL
-15 PKFAWGGKAFS
+15 PKFAWGGTAFS
-26 YETPQETEARLAKQA
+26 YESPQETQARLAKQA

-52 TSKMLEGI
+52 TSKFLDGL
-60 GGALAGTGLNMIAG
+60 GGALAGTGLSMIGA

-81 FSSLL
+81 LSSIL
-86 GKNGNTSKIG
+86 GKNGGTSKVG
-96 GILDGVLGTGK
+96 GILDGILGTGS
-107 DNNGSGLIGNLGG
+107 DSSGGG
-120 LLGLGT
+120 LLGNVSGLLGGGG
-126 NGIGGAIGYGI
+126 NGIGGAIGQGI
-137 GAGVNKI
+137 GAGVGLL
-144 GNLLETTNSEKQTNR
+144 GNVLGDGQKKQANSELKQTLN
-159 TNEELSSTLKALQSG
+159 ALQSG
-174 GTKKTKDLMMDDK
+174 GSKKTSDLMQEDRN
-187 LKYLYNP
+187 KYLYNP
-194 NWNFNLQSNNSNTI
+194 NWNFDSANSILNSTSASNP
-208 LDNNNSN
+208 
-215 SGIGLKTKDLMA
+215 GIGLKTKDLMA
-227 NDRYKKYYIPGLTF
+227 NDRYKKFYIPNLTF

-269 ATHEQGGIPLEV
+269 ATHEEGGIPLEV

-371 QAGQIGQEGSPEE
+371 QAQGGQMGAEGSPEE

-395 DPSMMQGGG
+395 DPSMMQGSG

-416 PGEGVEEE
+416 PGEGSEE

-433 GRVSRGP
+433 GRVNRPGNIP
-440 VLPTY
+440 
-445 ALKNLND
+445 
-452 IINSG
+452 
-457 KNVNTALNG
+457 
-466 GLPNN
+466 GLPAYLLKDLPGMIEQARGNTPLVYS
-471 GNPDEYLNESD
+471 GNPDD
-482 PDSVV
+482 VV
-487 YTEDDHNKGYKEIK
+487 YNEDDHNKGEKTIQ
-501 EVVINVP
+501 EVVITKKKKPGFDPVYVGKPQLSITGQNNLMNSINANSLATGP
-508 KKGKQPTSIYI
+508 KENTTPVAPLPNRQDENSTSTNT
-519 PKMGLSFPANNNGGN
+519 S
-534 VSQDYNQKFLD
+534 
-545 SNISGD
+545 
-551 TIPSVNLGNSESGNS
+551 GNSE
-566 TNSRTNNNL
+566 
-575 KFNFEHPFKGMTLG
+575 FNFEHPFKGMTLG

-597 HKAPQELMRNTIDQ
+597 HKAPQELMKNTIDQ

-626 REALKTLRGQA
+626 REALKTLRGQV
-637 GLIDTQHDLAS
+637 GLIDAQHDLAS

-687 RELDMARAS
+687 RELDMSRAS
-696 QMLSLGSQI
+696 QILSLGSQI

-762 NAQEKLIGRLYR
+762 NAQEKLIGRLYN
-774 DFEGDKDGNIKAK
+774 DFAADQNGNLKAK
-787 YYAKK
+787 NYAKK
-792 EDPKTEMY
+792 EDPKVDRY
-800 ELDRTGKDPKK
+800 ELDMSSKDPDA
-811 PEAKTEFDTFK
+811 PRTKTEFDTFK

-828 IAPEEIKKIEETPVM
+828 IAPEEIKKIEKTPVM
-843 WKNRV
+843 WKHRI

-860 EFAEQVEFYNKNK
+860 EFAEQLEFYNKNK
-873 DILPPYDE
+873 DILPSYDE
-881 YLGQEIS
+881 YLGQEVS
-888 SEYKKYYNP
+888 TEYKKYYNP
-897 KKKNKFASLD
+897 KTGNKFASMD

-921 KIREWRTITDAAK
+921 KIREWRTISDATK
-934 KLGNVNPRHM
+934 KLGNLDPVVM
-944 DTLERIINLDEAGI
+944 DRLERIINLDEAGV
-958 GKSLDLSNKEDVKLL
+958 GRSLDLSKKEDVKLL
-973 QKLAGVTA
+973 QKLAGVNA

-992 LSNLISGK
+992 LDKLLNGK

>member
-6 NKTKKGTNL
+6 KTKNNKKNANL
-15 PKFAWGGKAFS
+15 PKFAWGGTAFS
-26 YETPQETEARLAKQA
+26 YESPQETQARLAKQA

-52 TSKMLEGI
+52 TSKFLDGL
-60 GGALAGTGLNMIAG
+60 GGALAGTGLSMIAG

-81 FSSLL
+81 LSSIL
-86 GKNGNTSKIG
+86 GKNGGTSKVG
-96 GILDGVLGTGK
+96 GILDGILGTGS
-107 DNNGSGLIGNLGG
+107 DSSGGG
-120 LLGLGT
+120 LLGNISGLLGGGG
-126 NGIGGAIGYGI
+126 NGIGGAIGQGI
-137 GAGVNKI
+137 GTGVGLL
-144 GNLLETTNSEKQTNR
+144 GNVLGDGQKKQANSELKQTLN
-159 TNEELSSTLKALQSG
+159 ALQSG
-174 GTKKTKDLMMDDK
+174 GSKKTSDLMQEDRN
-187 LKYLYNP
+187 KYLYNP
-194 NWNFNLQSNNSNTI
+194 NWNFDSANSILNSTSASNP
-208 LDNNNSN
+208 
-215 SGIGLKTKDLMA
+215 GVGLKTKDLMA
-227 NDRYKKYYIPGLTF
+227 NDRYKKFYIPNLTF

-269 ATHEQGGIPLEV
+269 ATHEEGGIPLEV

-371 QAGQIGQEGSPEE
+371 QAQGGQMGAEGSPEE

-395 DPSMMQGGG
+395 DPSMMQGGS

-416 PGEGVEEE
+416 PGEGMEEE

-433 GRVSRGP
+433 GRVNRPGNIP
-440 VLPTY
+440 
-445 ALKNLND
+445 
-452 IINSG
+452 
-457 KNVNTALNG
+457 
-466 GLPNN
+466 GLPAYLLKDLPGMIEQARSNTPLVDS
-471 GNPDEYLNESD
+471 GNPDD
-482 PDSVV
+482 VV
-487 YTEDDHNKGYKEIK
+487 YNEDDHTRGEKTIK
-501 EVVINVP
+501 EVVITKKKKPGFDPVYIGKPQLSLTGQNNLMNSINANSLATGP
-508 KKGKQPTSIYI
+508 KENITPVA
-519 PKMGLSFPANNNGGN
+519 PLSG
-534 VSQDYNQKFLD
+534 SQN
-545 SNISGD
+545 
-551 TIPSVNLGNSESGNS
+551 TNSNS
-566 TNSRTNNNL
+566 TNTSRSSE
-575 KFNFEHPFKGMTLG
+575 FNFEHPLKGMTLG

-597 HKAPQELMRNTIDQ
+597 HKAPQELMKNTIDQ

-843 WKNRV
+843 WQNRI

-860 EFAEQVEFYNKNK
+860 EFAEQLEFFNKNK
-873 DILPPYDE
+873 DILPSYDE
-881 YLGQEIS
+881 YLGQEVS

-897 KKKNKFASLD
+897 KTGNKFASLD
-907 EYERFKSP
+907 EYERFRSP

-934 KLGNVNPRHM
+934 KLGNVDTKVM
-944 DTLERIINLDEAGI
+944 DRLERIINLDEAGI

-992 LSNLISGK
+992 LGKLISGK

>member
-6 NKTKKGTNL
+6 KTKNNKKNANL
-15 PKFAWGGKAFS
+15 PKFAWGGTAFS
-26 YETPQETEARLAKQA
+26 YESPQETQARLAKQA

-52 TSKMLEGI
+52 TSKFLDGL
-60 GGALAGTGLNMIAG
+60 GGALAGTGLSMIGA

-81 FSSLL
+81 LSSIL
-86 GKNGNTSKIG
+86 GKNGGTSKVG
-96 GILDGVLGTGK
+96 GILDGILGTGS
-107 DNNGSGLIGNLGG
+107 DSSGGG
-120 LLGLGT
+120 LLGNISGLLGGGG
-126 NGIGGAIGYGI
+126 NGIGGAIGQGI
-137 GAGVNKI
+137 GTGVGLL
-144 GNLLETTNSEKQTNR
+144 GNVLGDGQKKQANSELKQTLN
-159 TNEELSSTLKALQSG
+159 ALQSG
-174 GTKKTKDLMMDDK
+174 GSKKTSDLMQEDRN
-187 LKYLYNP
+187 KYLYNP
-194 NWNFNLQSNNSNTI
+194 NWNFDSANSILNSTSASNP
-208 LDNNNSN
+208 
-215 SGIGLKTKDLMA
+215 GVGLKTKDLMA

-269 ATHEQGGIPLEV
+269 ATHEEGGIPLEV

-371 QAGQIGQEGSPEE
+371 QVQGGQIGNEGSPEE

-416 PGEGVEEE
+416 PEEGMEEE

-433 GRVSRGP
+433 GRVNRPGGIP
-440 VLPTY
+440 
-445 ALKNLND
+445 
-452 IINSG
+452 
-457 KNVNTALNG
+457 
-466 GLPNN
+466 GLPAYLLKDLPGMIEQARGNTPIVDT
-471 GNPDEYLNESD
+471 GNPDD
-482 PDSVV
+482 VV
-487 YTEDDHNKGYKEIK
+487 YNEDDHNRGEKNIQ
-501 EVVINVP
+501 EVVITKKKKPGFDPVYVGKPQLSLTGQNNLMNSINTNSLATGP
-508 KKGKQPTSIYI
+508 KENITPVAPLPGSQNTNSTST
-519 PKMGLSFPANNNGGN
+519 N
-534 VSQDYNQKFLD
+534 
-545 SNISGD
+545 
-551 TIPSVNLGNSESGNS
+551 TSGNS
-566 TNSRTNNNL
+566 

-597 HKAPQELMRNTIDQ
+597 HKAPQELMKNTIDQ

-787 YYAKK
+787 YYDKK

-811 PEAKTEFDTFK
+811 PEPKTEFDTFK

-828 IAPEEIKKIEETPVM
+828 IAPEEIKKIEEKPVM
-843 WKNRV
+843 WKHRI

-860 EFAEQVEFYNKNK
+860 EFAEQLEFYNKNK
-873 DILPPYDE
+873 DILPSYDE
-881 YLGQEIS
+881 YLGQEVS
-888 SEYKKYYNP
+888 TEYKKYYNP
-897 KKKNKFASLD
+897 KTGKKFASMD
-907 EYERFKSP
+907 EYERFRSP

-921 KIREWRTITDAAK
+921 KIREWRTITDVAK
-934 KLGNVNPRHM
+934 KLGNVDPKHM

-958 GKSLDLSNKEDVKLL
+958 GKSLDLSNKKDVKLL

>member
-6 NKTKKGTNL
+6 KTKNNKKNANL
-15 PKFAWGGKAFS
+15 PKFAWGGTAFS
-26 YETPQETEARLAKQA
+26 YESPQETQARLAKQA

-52 TSKMLEGI
+52 TSKFLDGL
-60 GGALAGTGLNMIAG
+60 GGALAGTGLSMIGA

-81 FSSLL
+81 LSSIL
-86 GKNGNTSKIG
+86 GKNGGTSKVG
-96 GILDGVLGTGK
+96 GILDGILGTGS
-107 DNNGSGLIGNLGG
+107 DSSGGG
-120 LLGLGT
+120 LLGNISGLLGGGG
-126 NGIGGAIGYGI
+126 NGIGGAIGQGI
-137 GAGVNKI
+137 GTGVGLL
-144 GNLLETTNSEKQTNR
+144 GNVLGDGQKKQANSELKQTLN
-159 TNEELSSTLKALQSG
+159 ALQSG
-174 GTKKTKDLMMDDK
+174 GSKKTSDLMQEDRN
-187 LKYLYNP
+187 KYLYNP
-194 NWNFNLQSNNSNTI
+194 NWNFDSANSILNSTSASNP
-208 LDNNNSN
+208 
-215 SGIGLKTKDLMA
+215 GVGLKTKDLMA
-227 NDRYKKYYIPGLTF
+227 NDRYKKFYIPNLTF

-269 ATHEQGGIPLEV
+269 ATHEEGGIPLEV

-358 AQQEAQ
+358 AQQKAQ

-371 QAGQIGQEGSPEE
+371 QAQGGQMGAEGSPEE
-384 MGLMQGLEQGF
+384 IGLMQGLEQGF

-416 PGEGVEEE
+416 PVEGMEKEM
-424 IPQEEFAVG
+424 PQEEFAVG
-433 GRVSRGP
+433 GRVNRPGGIP
-440 VLPTY
+440 GLPTY
-445 ALKNLND
+445 LLKDLPGM
-452 IINSG
+452 IEQARG
-457 KNVNTALNG
+457 NTPLIDT
-466 GLPNN
+466 
-471 GNPDEYLNESD
+471 GNPDD
-482 PDSVV
+482 VV
-487 YTEDDHNKGYKEIK
+487 YTAEDEAKGEKVIP
-501 EVVINVP
+501 EVVITKKNKKFTPLYVGKPQLSLTGHNNLMNSINANSLATGP
-508 KKGKQPTSIYI
+508 KENITPIAPLPG
-519 PKMGLSFPANNNGGN
+519 
-534 VSQDYNQKFLD
+534 SQN
-545 SNISGD
+545 
-551 TIPSVNLGNSESGNS
+551 TNSNS
-566 TNSRTNNNL
+566 TNTSGSSE
-575 KFNFEHPFKGMTLG
+575 FNFEHPFKGMTLG

-597 HKAPQELMRNTIDQ
+597 YKAPQELMRNTIDQ

-787 YYAKK
+787 YYDKK

-828 IAPEEIKKIEETPVM
+828 IAPEEIKKIEETPIM
-843 WKNRV
+843 WKNRI

-873 DILPPYDE
+873 DILPSYDE
-881 YLGQEIS
+881 YLGQEVS
-888 SEYKKYYNP
+888 TEYKKYYNP
-897 KKKNKFASLD
+897 KTKNKFASLD

-921 KIREWRTITDAAK
+921 KIREWRTITDATK
-934 KLGNVNPRHM
+934 KLGNVDPQHM

-992 LSNLISGK
+992 LSQLLNGK

>member
-6 NKTKKGTNL
+6 KTKNNKKNANL
-15 PKFAWGGKAFS
+15 PKFAWGGTAFS
-26 YETPQETEARLAKQA
+26 YESPQETQARLAKQA

-52 TSKMLEGI
+52 TSKFLDGL
-60 GGALAGTGLNMIAG
+60 GGALAGTGLSMIGA

-81 FSSLL
+81 LSSVL
-86 GKNGNTSKIG
+86 GKNGGTSKVG
-96 GILDGVLGTGK
+96 GILDGILGTGS
-107 DNNGSGLIGNLGG
+107 DSSGVG
-120 LLGLGT
+120 LLGSVSGLLGGGG
-126 NGIGGAIGYGI
+126 NGIGGAIGQGI
-137 GAGVNKI
+137 GAGVGLL
-144 GNLLETTNSEKQTNR
+144 GNVLGDGQKKQANSELKQTFN
-159 TNEELSSTLKALQSG
+159 ALQSG
-174 GTKKTKDLMMDDK
+174 GSKKTSDLMQEDRN
-187 LKYLYNP
+187 KYLYNP
-194 NWNFNLQSNNSNTI
+194 NWNFDSANSILNSTSASNP
-208 LDNNNSN
+208 
-215 SGIGLKTKDLMA
+215 GVGLKTKDLMA
-227 NDRYKKYYIPGLTF
+227 NDRYKKFYIPNLTF

-260 TGEMYELDG
+260 TGEMYELNG

-371 QAGQIGQEGSPEE
+371 QAQGNQMGTEGSPEE

-395 DPSMMQGGG
+395 DPSMMQGGS
-404 EMPVEG
+404 EVPAEG

-416 PGEGVEEE
+416 PQEGSEE
-424 IPQEEFAVG
+424 IPQEEFAIG

-440 VLPTY
+440 VLPAYT
-445 ALKNLND
+445 LKNLND

-508 KKGKQPTSIYI
+508 KKGKQPTSIYM

-534 VSQDYNQKFLD
+534 ISQDYNQKFLD

-551 TIPSVNLGNSESGNS
+551 TIPSVNLGNGESSNS
-566 TNSRTNNNL
+566 INSKNSNS

-597 HKAPQELMRNTIDQ
+597 HKAPQELMKNTIDQ

-774 DFEGDKDGNIKAK
+774 DYEADMNGNIKGK
-787 YYAKK
+787 YYKKK
-792 EDPKTEMY
+792 EDPKTKMY

-811 PEAKTEFDTFK
+811 PEARTEFDNFK

-843 WKNRV
+843 WQNRI

-860 EFAEQVEFYNKNK
+860 EFAEQLEFYNKNK
-873 DILPPYDE
+873 DILPSYDE
-881 YLGQEIS
+881 YLGQEVS

-897 KKKNKFASLD
+897 KTGKKFASMD
-907 EYERFKSP
+907 EYERFRSP

-934 KLGNVNPRHM
+934 KLGNVDPQHM